1 MKKILG
7 MAGLLIAAVIFAY
20 TFRLKTVGYLDT
32 SVMAVT
38 DRQMTGTLK
47 AGISDHEDRRIVTLQ
62 KYQAAEPL
70 YSRGNRYYLGQEKT
84 QLDISYPFYVN
95 SGTSLY
101 FMTDQTKLITSDF
114 AAFDS
119 YNGLFLSDGKAYT
132 SLDGSSDMMELADE
146 EEYIMTSIGG
156 GIYQNLQPMKVTS
169 DSKENDYRLNSF
181 LYLDDNMIRAY
192 CYEDDALVYM
202 ENPVSVSSRVSIGSL
217 NMSYSE
223 FLGYLKTAAGN
234 SDFSTGI
241 DMERQD
247 QPNTDLNEERSHEEG
262 QRQTADPKVQEAL
275 PADVAEAANG
285 TSGAVGGEVAAP
297 ANDEKGLSP
306 ENSKNGDGIL
316 DSGDS
321 DQKGSTSGEGDEGS
335 GGSRGDIGGG
345 GDSGGSGGGSNG
357 GGSDRNDG
365 SSSGSSDSGSG
376 AANGSDNGNGS
387 GDGNQDGGNHDGNTS
402 GGNGSNGSQNSGN
415 GSGQGQGTGGEKPN
429 NPDDKV
435 FHEPKVTMDAP
446 EMGVYYLKS
455 SIHIDD
461 PDGRLV
467 RVIIRAYLNGKQG
480 GRKNLKSDADFKIQ
494 NLRPGE
500 TYEIKGEMV
509 YRNELGVKVTKPF
522 MENIEVKTKDLDT
535 LAPLTLNFEDADTY
549 ATQSISIKNMAL
561 TGPKA
566 KDDSDEV
573 LITYANRVKVVVKGY
588 EDQDGNLGSTLVRKL
603 RQGEKVDW
611 TSGEDFKSN
620 GSYDYRVDV
629 QDRFGNSLQLTAD
642 SRTEG
647 HTRTCKIAPKA
658 AMSEMDNQVGSQ
670 TVGIQLTNTDKVS
683 MTNLRLKIIDLEGKV
698 LPAFAGSDSYYY
710 PLDASASGLQQV
722 DITMLPTGINIVAVV
737 EADFDLGDK
746 PQANLLTKRE
756 IGRISLYTAPI
767 SRLGSVYTN
776 ITTADVTASSVNMT
790 FTIDQDKTLEGLL
803 ELMTQAR
810 VLISAPDGT
819 IVYNSM
825 ADAGTKVSGVSQSS
839 ELTSG
844 KISVGLASNYLFDKE
859 RLSGDGWTKEN
870 DDSFIIQ
877 RSNSVSSIPQVK
889 ISQPSGKI
897 CDNPWEALK
906 SGGRVTLSFP
916 RKSDQFAAG
925 SFQSMTQYQIT
936 VQAVATQAGISHSV
950 GYAGNISSFKTL
962 RQAPEFEYSDAFT
975 IADQYSIY
983 GFRINDPDGT
993 IPGGQVQ
1000 MRISTNGSV
1009 VMARNLA
1016 TNTPEPE
1023 DLVISD
1029 LRQGNTYL
1037 ITFMT
1042 TLYNE
1047 GYDSST
1053 QGEKTF
1059 SQQFQFTVGEEASG
1073 TIQLNG
1079 LNNNM
1084 LSKIQVSMAG
1094 NNGAL
1099 IDYKYQVQV
1108 YGAAGVDTSN
1118 TKVLQSLLETWDSD
1132 KLPMNMDGFT
1142 KEYEYQCEKNW
1153 KYIMRLVVNVRGY
1166 QVILDDVSFTTEG
1179 EIIAI
1184 TTWKDYT
1191 DSNGKKVDGLCSAMN
1206 KNKTGKF
1213 VVTQDMVKDSN
1224 DWVGS
1229 TVDPFNG
1236 TLDFQGHTMTTEVV
1250 NADGSKT
1257 YYGKPM
1263 FSALGSEGV
1272 VENIVY
1278 DWTWDNS
1285 IYDSYSSFYRWTSLV
1300 QWNWGTIRNVKIN
1313 VNMRGRQYVS
1323 ELGGIVFTNYASGVI
1338 ENFVVSLQN
1347 EYYVTKSS
1355 GPICYSNYGQI
1366 RNGYVYSGGTGGTN
1380 GITAGSGIYGGN
1392 SSSSRAHVGAIGYN
1406 YASGLVEDVFS
1417 LINISIETGTDM
1429 FYVGGVAGYNGGI
1442 VRNSFW
1448 VGDIYSY
1455 GYDENQKQ
1463 TVSTI
1468 YRTGGGIVGTKSGS
1482 AVVENLYNISL
1493 QPDPIDYGMDVSLT
1507 KRTRNYASTETIS
1520 RLWDFVW
1527 YESMF
1532 NSSAN
1537 FDVREQLDAGYY
1549 PKLLMSDVMGGVQDD
1564 VKLPPS
1570 SGVNIPT
1577 YISNVVKEQ
1586 GADWAVVDLYF
1597 NNPHLQEIRKLYIEN
1612 LTAEILEQHSESS
1625 FYVVKVKL
1633 TDPKVFRSSYRLTNF
1648 DYRITETSDSTSLGN
1663 PSEAAVI
1670 NVKMYKQIIEPEDWA
1685 QIGLD
1690 PASNYQLEADLD
1702 LSDVLTDQLV
1712 VKGSF
1717 TGELDGNGYT
1727 ISNLSP
1733 SGNSAYIFEKV
1744 SGGTIKDLNV
1754 ENLELVVNDSQQ
1766 AKVGALYG
1774 GFIGTAENG
1783 TTLDHIRLANVTMNG
1798 MPGAA
1803 GSLVGQASNTSVTS
1817 CRAEQVVLT
1826 TASYTGSSLKT
1837 GGLLGSVLDTSVSNC
1852 YVSSLNLTA
1861 AQGFA
1866 STGIGGLIGSTS
1878 GSGTVSKVYAHG
1890 NMKVSFTSV
1899 GGVIGR
1905 SETDVTNAW
1914 SMVDINSNMGQ
1925 LGGIVGVM
1933 GSGILQNTLAIGDLA
1948 TGNTSNLGRIYGG
1961 TASGSAQITLTNG
1974 VAFDG
1979 QLYGNTTSSVLK
1991 GTNATVLVTAEE
2003 LETEVPY
2010 RDQARLGT
2018 GFDITGEAGGYPV
2031 TSGYMPMLMDSDGG
2045 VLADQTPVLRKD
2057 GRLKITNVNL
2067 ADNQQG
2073 SYTLLVNAAT
2083 GDSSFRLKGVECD
2096 AFELNGSSGVQD
2108 DGKDG
2113 IVGQKWVI
2121 RYSDVTLKQYLS
2133 TYAVTVVF
2141 ENTEGVEQRLSYQ
2154 LTGNYYRRISN
2165 ANDWVSVMSQ
2175 YGQNF
2180 ENFEITN
2187 NIDLSQVKQSVIE
2200 EQNLVNLKINSLR
2213 SSSGA
2218 NYTVK
2223 GLHYNAVVQS
2233 EAMIASLSGTME
2245 NITFEDISIS
2255 NRSKALGGNNVGLI
2269 GQNNGTIQNTV
2280 FKKIVVDGYSAQ
2292 NVGCV
2297 GKNNGVIDQVT
2308 VQDVKITSDQNGAQ
2322 YVGGMV
2328 GYNTGT
2334 VTHITAEGTEHGTT
2348 YRAHYNGN
2356 TTPHM
2361 ADYSYAVVGKNYT
2374 GGVIGYST
2382 SGYSDIALKAAY
2394 VKGNKHVGGI
2404 CSWIEAVVAENLTVG
2419 DPEDMTKAVRIEGSD
2434 QYVGGIIGKSA
2445 GSAGEGVYSTI
2456 KNAKLYNA
2464 FVIGKAYT
2472 GGILGGTGKW
2482 YMRSYDSMVVH
2493 ATINGSE
2500 YVGGIVGNYN
2510 YNYRNYVED
2519 CRIKGTSNIG
2529 GIQGQSGAIGEGIRV
2544 MGCNIEG
2551 SGDSVGGIVG
2561 NHGNDSIRSALVAD
2575 CVVKGNQY
2583 VGGAAG
2589 DSKNPIYAVSVWN
2602 TKVSGQSM
2610 VGGLAGRAIGYDY
2623 YRCSIDAEVSA
2634 DLNKAGGAFGEILG
2648 FNGTDTNASRQRTT
2662 AYNLVIGGTVSAG
2675 SMAGGFAGAYSITP
2689 ALLDMNGN
2697 VKNSGTPKL
2706 ESNQYYRITLMNQV
2720 SCTSDAQSDQDT
2732 CSVWAYF
2739 TPINSVSNLVPGQ
2752 EGYTSAIRLN
2762 GIEKKDGGNDE
2773 GGAVWS
2779 GVKVIAKSSGN
2790 EIYSLKTYL
2799 SNDFQSWSDVES
2811 DSGKYKKNVVAD
2823 IADLKTEAFW
2833 KNNQSM
2839 NNSNYMIT
2847 GKVSGKY
2854 SADVVTAGKA
2864 PLFHNNWY
2872 IVQSERGADGLPML
2886 DKDGKPTGNYKT
2898 ILAFLDGN
2906 GTYTAIEGGN
2916 YVTRSLPVFEFP
2928 KAGDTDWKGT
2938 GTTTLTA
2945 GENLMVYASD
2955 VASLNLEVADEV
2967 VEASA
2972 GAVAQSGTDELVQAD
2987 TDPILLTVSD
2997 SQGVIFAAP
3006 VTQKVYTIPYD
3017 FSTTLTAELTQG
3029 DVVQEYEISARN
3041 LVHTVMNYDGDYYYM
3056 TGSGIRSSAW
3066 ADDTTASK
3074 AKTTASGAADKSG
3087 NAAKTAV
3094 SGAAGNSASAD
3105 QEEAVV
3111 QGLCEGQ
3118 FLNMWAGKA
3127 LDVNGDVWN
3136 LTSRTVEARS
3146 VVDRDAMAAKA
3157 EAVLNVAGGQA
3168 VAAFSMDDAAGLD
3181 GTDSANGTQDMV
3193 DAMKQLADT
3202 ESQPLYQFQYGDTTL
3217 EVYGKDTIS
3226 VKGGEE
3232 NTLDSLI
3239 YVKNGYLYPVDN
3251 ELDAVTGA
3259 ILADAY
3265 GDNRYLSVLTG
3276 EGVIQDLGNDLT
3288 LPDGFKN
3295 CSIAELADNL
3305 ASDSRVA
3312 IGRYKNGTAFAFDYI
3327 TGKTIDLYEDEYDTG
3342 NDVGIFDYA
3351 KDWIVSKAGSWFGLN
3366 NSGYKGAQNMIAQYQ
3381 QGGSN
3386 GILGQLRQI
3395 ERTITTWK
3403 DGADTTGNADSKDG
3417 TASGVDNAEGTD
3429 GSGLTGDA
3437 DQNSDSAQ
3445 TGGSEQN
3452 RGSDQNGALDQN
3464 SGSDQSKT
3472 ADQASDQKDNTD
3484 LADDSDTTTVDGS
3497 QNSLG
3502 AASEKK
3508 ASEKKASEKA
3518 DADAEKAD
3526 AQEKDSKNAGN
3537 QEQSGD
3543 KAQTGVQPDS
3553 EKSDAGQTSG
3563 DSQSNQAS
3571 GADQTAKD
3579 GQQAQEISQSEKD
3592 QKTGA
3597 GDKTASDEKS
3607 ETGDPTAAG
3616 KKSETSDPAVTGEK
3630 SEAGDPAA
3638 AGQRAEAGDQAVSGQ
3653 TDADKT
3659 TSAGETTETAADGTK
3674 VQQSQAKAKDQLV
3687 TIYNADTKSYE
3698 VYDVEDFLSGPKSE
3712 IATISE
3718 KVKELT
3724 KQGLI
3729 NNAADLKAEDTITD
3743 TNRYG
3748 IWIYCGIAA
3757 AILLLLGYLADRK
3770 RRQWK

>member
-114 AAFDS
+114 AVFDS
-119 YNGLFLSDGKAYT
+119 YHGLFLSDGKAYT

-181 LYLDDNMIRAY
+181 LYLDDNVIRAY
-192 CYEDDALVYM
+192 SYEDDALVYM

-241 DMERQD
+241 DMDRQD
-247 QPNTDLNEERSHEEG
+247 QPNADLNEERSHEEG

-285 TSGAVGGEVAAP
+285 TSGAAGGEVAAA
-297 ANDEKGLSP
+297 ANDEEGLTP
-306 ENSKNGDGIL
+306 ENSGNGDGIL

-321 DQKGSTSGEGDEGS
+321 DQKGSTNGEGDEGS
-335 GGSRGDIGGG
+335 GGSGGDIGGG

-376 AANGSDNGNGS
+376 AANGSDDGNGS
-387 GDGNQDGGNHDGNTS
+387 GDGNQDGGNHDDNTN

-455 SIHIDD
+455 SLHIDD

-467 RVIIRAYLNGKQG
+467 RVVIRAYLNGKQG

-522 MENIEVKTKDLDT
+522 MENVEVKTKDLDT

-549 ATQSISIKNMAL
+549 ATQSISVKNMTL

-566 KDDSDEV
+566 QTESEEV
-573 LITYANRVKVVVKGY
+573 LLPYATRVKIIVKGY
-588 EDQDGNLGSTLVRKL
+588 EDEDENLGSTLVRKM

-683 MTNLRLKIIDLEGKV
+683 MTNLRLKITDLEGKV

-767 SRLGSVYTN
+767 SRLGSVYAN

-790 FTIDQDKTLEGLL
+790 FTIDQGKTLEGLL

-825 ADAGTKVSGVSQSS
+825 ADAGTKLSGVSQSS

-844 KISVGLASNYLFDKE
+844 KISIGLASNYLFDKE

-877 RSNSVSSIPQVK
+877 RANSVSSIPQVK

-906 SGGRVTLSFP
+906 SGGKVTLSFP

-936 VQAVATQAGISHSV
+936 VQAVATQAEISHSV

-1016 TNTPEPE
+1016 TNTAEPE

-1079 LNNNM
+1079 LNNKM

-1094 NNGAL
+1094 KNGAL

-1118 TKVLQSLLETWDSD
+1118 TKVLQNLRETWDFD

-1142 KEYEYQCEKNW
+1142 KEYEYQCNKNW

-1224 DWVGS
+1224 DWAGS
-1229 TVDPFNG
+1229 IVDPFNG

-1257 YYGKPM
+1257 YYGRPM

-1272 VENIVY
+1272 VENIVC

-1285 IYDSYSSFYRWTSLV
+1285 IYDSYSSFYRWASLV

-1347 EYYVTKSS
+1347 EFYVTQNS
-1355 GPICYSNYGQI
+1355 GPICYANYGQI

-1392 SSSSRAHVGAIGYN
+1392 SSSGRAYVGAVGN
-1406 YASGLVEDVFS
+1406 NNTSGLVEDVFS
-1417 LINISIETGTDM
+1417 LINISIETGNYM
-1429 FYVGGVAGYNGGI
+1429 SYVGGVVGCNYGI

-1463 TVSTI
+1463 TVSTL
-1468 YRTGGGIVGTKSGS
+1468 YRTGGGIVGEKSGS
-1482 AVVENLYNISL
+1482 ATVENLYNISL

-1670 NVKMYKQIIEPEDWA
+1670 NVKMYRQITEPEDWA

-1690 PASNYQLEADLD
+1690 PASNYQLEADID
-1702 LSDVLTDQLV
+1702 LSKVPTDQLV

-1733 SGNSAYIFEKV
+1733 SGNSAYIFEKI

-1766 AKVGALYG
+1766 AKVGALCG
-1774 GFIGTAENG
+1774 GFIGTAENR

-1803 GSLVGQASNTSVTS
+1803 GSLVGQASNTSVTN

-1866 STGIGGLIGSTS
+1866 STGIGGLIGSIS

-1914 SMVDINSNMGQ
+1914 SMMDINSNMGQ

-1974 VAFDG
+1974 VAFSG
-1979 QLYGNTTSSVLK
+1979 QLYGNTTSDVLK
-1991 GTNATVLVTAEE
+1991 GTNATALVTTEE

-2045 VLADQTPVLRKD
+2045 VLVDQAPVLRKD

-2067 ADNQQG
+2067 AANQQG
-2073 SYTLLVNAAT
+2073 SYTLIVNAAT

-2165 ANDWVSVMSQ
+2165 ANEWVSVMHE

-2187 NIDLSQVKQSVIE
+2187 DIDLSKVSQSVIE
-2200 EQNLVNLKINSLR
+2200 DQNLVNLKINSLR

-2223 GLHYNAVVQS
+2223 GLHYNAVAQS

-2297 GKNNGVIDQVT
+2297 GQNNGVIDQVT
-2308 VQDVKITSDQNGAQ
+2308 VQDVEITSDQNGAQ

-2334 VTHITAEGTEHGTT
+2334 VTHITAEGTKNGTT

-2356 TTPHM
+2356 TTPLM
-2361 ADYSYAVVGKNYT
+2361 ADYSYAVVGKNFT

-2394 VKGNKHVGGI
+2394 VKGNKAVGGI
-2404 CSWIEAVVAENLTVG
+2404 CSWIDAVVAENLTVG
-2419 DPEDMTKAVRIEGSD
+2419 DPEDKTKAVRIEGSAE
-2434 QYVGGIIGKSA
+2434 YVGGIIGQSA

-2456 KNAKLYNA
+2456 RNAKLYNA
-2464 FVIGKAYT
+2464 FVIGKSYT

-2482 YMRSYDSMVVH
+2482 YMRSYDSMAVH
-2493 ATINGSE
+2493 ATVSGSD

-2529 GIQGQSGAIGEGIRV
+2529 GIQGQSGAIGEGTRV
-2544 MGCNIEG
+2544 MGCTIEG

-2561 NHGNDSIRSALVAD
+2561 SHTNDSIRSALVAN

-2589 DSKNPIYAVSVWN
+2589 NSKNSIYGVSVWN

-2634 DLNKAGGAFGEILG
+2634 ELNKAGGAFGELLG
-2648 FNGTDTNASRQRTT
+2648 FNGTETTASRQRTT

-2720 SCTSDAQSDQDT
+2720 SCTSDVQSDQDT

-2739 TPINSVSNLVPGQ
+2739 TPVNSVSNLVPGQ

-2762 GIEKKDGGNDE
+2762 GIEKKDGSNNE

-2779 GVKVIAKSSGN
+2779 GVKVTAKSSGK
-2790 EIYSLKTYL
+2790 EIYLLKTYL

-2811 DSGKYKKNVVAD
+2811 DSGKYKKNVVVD
-2823 IADLKTEAFW
+2823 IEDLKTEAFW
-2833 KNNQSM
+2833 NNNQIM
-2839 NNSNYMIT
+2839 TNSDYMIT

-2854 SADVVTAGKA
+2854 SDDVVTAGKA

-2872 IVQSERGADGLPML
+2872 IVQSERGADGLPIL

-2916 YVTRSLPVFEFP
+2916 YETRSLPVFKFP
-2928 KAGDTDWKGT
+2928 ETGDTNWKGT

-2967 VEASA
+2967 VEAAA
-2972 GAVAQSGTDELVQAD
+2972 GAAAQSGTDELMQAD
-2987 TDPILLTVSD
+2987 ADPILLTVSD

-3074 AKTTASGAADKSG
+3074 AKA
-3087 NAAKTAV
+3087 AV

-3105 QEEAVV
+3105 QEETVV

-3127 LDVNGDVWN
+3127 LDVNGDVWD
-3136 LTSRTVEARS
+3136 LATRTVEEHSA
-3146 VVDRDAMAAKA
+3146 VDRDAMAAKA
-3157 EAVLNVAGGQA
+3157 EAVINVANGQA
-3168 VAAFSMDDAAGLD
+3168 VAAYSMDDAAGLD
-3181 GTDSANGTQDMV
+3181 GTGNADGTQNIIQ
-3193 DAMKQLADT
+3193 AMTQLAEV
-3202 ESQPLYQFQYGDTTL
+3202 ESQPLFQFQYGDTTL

-3226 VKGGEE
+3226 VKNGES
-3232 NTLDSLI
+3232 NTLDSFI

-3251 ELDAVTGA
+3251 ELDTVTGA
-3259 ILADAY
+3259 VLADAY
-3265 GDNRYLSVLTG
+3265 GDNRYLSVLTS

-3381 QGGSN
+3381 KGGSD
-3386 GILGQLRQI
+3386 GILGQLRQM

-3403 DGADTTGNADSKDG
+3403 DGSDTTGTADGKDG
-3417 TASGVDNAEGTD
+3417 TASGVDNTEGTD
-3429 GSGLTGDA
+3429 GTGMTGDA
-3437 DQNSDSAQ
+3437 
-3445 TGGSEQN
+3445 EQN
-3452 RGSDQNGALDQN
+3452 GGL
-3464 SGSDQSKT
+3464 DQSKA
-3472 ADQASDQKDNTD
+3472 ADQVSDQKDGTD
-3484 LADDSDTTTVDGS
+3484 LTDGTDTTAMD
-3497 QNSLG
+3497 
-3502 AASEKK
+3502 
-3508 ASEKKASEKA
+3508 
-3518 DADAEKAD
+3518 
-3526 AQEKDSKNAGN
+3526 
-3537 QEQSGD
+3537 
-3543 KAQTGVQPDS
+3543 
-3553 EKSDAGQTSG
+3553 G
-3563 DSQSNQAS
+3563 DSNLSDN
-3571 GADQTAKD
+3571 ADQKSNSDSTTA
-3579 GQQAQEISQSEKD
+3579 EKD
-3592 QKTGA
+3592 QKDIAEKTDTAANSETEKNTAETLEAEKTEESQAEISETAEAGGEERQDDGQNSENGSKDETNQNVKADQQLEISQGSTSQKTGNNDQVA
-3597 GDKTASDEKS
+3597 TDQKS
-3607 ETGDPTAAG
+3607 ESGNQTDTGQKVESGDQ
-3616 KKSETSDPAVTGEK
+3616 AVTGEK
-3630 SEAGDPAA
+3630 SESGDQAA
-3638 AGQRAEAGDQAVSGQ
+3638 AGQKAESGEQSVAGDEA
-3653 TDADKT
+3653 
-3659 TSAGETTETAADGTK
+3659 AADGTET
-3674 VQQSQAKAKDQLV
+3674 QQSQAKAKDQLV

-3698 VYDVEDFLSGPKSE
+3698 VYDVEDFLSNPKSE
-3712 IATISE
+3712 IATVSE

-3729 NNAADLKAEDTITD
+3729 NNTTDLKAEDILTD

>member
-1 MKKILG
+1 M
-7 MAGLLIAAVIFAY
+7 
-20 TFRLKTVGYLDT
+20 
-32 SVMAVT
+32 
-38 DRQMTGTLK
+38 
-47 AGISDHEDRRIVTLQ
+47 
-62 KYQAAEPL
+62 
-70 YSRGNRYYLGQEKT
+70 
-84 QLDISYPFYVN
+84 
-95 SGTSLY
+95 
-101 FMTDQTKLITSDF
+101 
-114 AAFDS
+114 
-119 YNGLFLSDGKAYT
+119 
-132 SLDGSSDMMELADE
+132 
-146 EEYIMTSIGG
+146 
-156 GIYQNLQPMKVTS
+156 
-169 DSKENDYRLNSF
+169 
-181 LYLDDNMIRAY
+181 
-192 CYEDDALVYM
+192 
-202 ENPVSVSSRVSIGSL
+202 
-217 NMSYSE
+217 
-223 FLGYLKTAAGN
+223 
-234 SDFSTGI
+234 
-241 DMERQD
+241 
-247 QPNTDLNEERSHEEG
+247 
-262 QRQTADPKVQEAL
+262 
-275 PADVAEAANG
+275 
-285 TSGAVGGEVAAP
+285 
-297 ANDEKGLSP
+297 
-306 ENSKNGDGIL
+306 
-316 DSGDS
+316 
-321 DQKGSTSGEGDEGS
+321 
-335 GGSRGDIGGG
+335 
-345 GDSGGSGGGSNG
+345 
-357 GGSDRNDG
+357 
-365 SSSGSSDSGSG
+365 
-376 AANGSDNGNGS
+376 
-387 GDGNQDGGNHDGNTS
+387 
-402 GGNGSNGSQNSGN
+402 
-415 GSGQGQGTGGEKPN
+415 N
-429 NPDDKV
+429 N
-435 FHEPKVTMDAP
+435 
-446 EMGVYYLKS
+446 
-455 SIHIDD
+455 
-461 PDGRLV
+461 
-467 RVIIRAYLNGKQG
+467 
-480 GRKNLKSDADFKIQ
+480 
-494 NLRPGE
+494 
-500 TYEIKGEMV
+500 
-509 YRNELGVKVTKPF
+509 
-522 MENIEVKTKDLDT
+522 
-535 LAPLTLNFEDADTY
+535 
-549 ATQSISIKNMAL
+549 
-561 TGPKA
+561 
-566 KDDSDEV
+566 
-573 LITYANRVKVVVKGY
+573 
-588 EDQDGNLGSTLVRKL
+588 
-603 RQGEKVDW
+603 
-611 TSGEDFKSN
+611 
-620 GSYDYRVDV
+620 
-629 QDRFGNSLQLTAD
+629 
-642 SRTEG
+642 
-647 HTRTCKIAPKA
+647 
-658 AMSEMDNQVGSQ
+658 
-670 TVGIQLTNTDKVS
+670 
-683 MTNLRLKIIDLEGKV
+683 
-698 LPAFAGSDSYYY
+698 
-710 PLDASASGLQQV
+710 
-722 DITMLPTGINIVAVV
+722 
-737 EADFDLGDK
+737 
-746 PQANLLTKRE
+746 
-756 IGRISLYTAPI
+756 
-767 SRLGSVYTN
+767 
-776 ITTADVTASSVNMT
+776 
-790 FTIDQDKTLEGLL
+790 
-803 ELMTQAR
+803 
-810 VLISAPDGT
+810 
-819 IVYNSM
+819 
-825 ADAGTKVSGVSQSS
+825 
-839 ELTSG
+839 
-844 KISVGLASNYLFDKE
+844 
-859 RLSGDGWTKEN
+859 
-870 DDSFIIQ
+870 
-877 RSNSVSSIPQVK
+877 
-889 ISQPSGKI
+889 
-897 CDNPWEALK
+897 
-906 SGGRVTLSFP
+906 
-916 RKSDQFAAG
+916 
-925 SFQSMTQYQIT
+925 
-936 VQAVATQAGISHSV
+936 
-950 GYAGNISSFKTL
+950 
-962 RQAPEFEYSDAFT
+962 
-975 IADQYSIY
+975 
-983 GFRINDPDGT
+983 
-993 IPGGQVQ
+993 
-1000 MRISTNGSV
+1000 
-1009 VMARNLA
+1009 
-1016 TNTPEPE
+1016 
-1023 DLVISD
+1023 
-1029 LRQGNTYL
+1029 
-1037 ITFMT
+1037 
-1042 TLYNE
+1042 
-1047 GYDSST
+1047 
-1053 QGEKTF
+1053 
-1059 SQQFQFTVGEEASG
+1059 
-1073 TIQLNG
+1073 
-1079 LNNNM
+1079 
-1084 LSKIQVSMAG
+1084 
-1094 NNGAL
+1094 
-1099 IDYKYQVQV
+1099 
-1108 YGAAGVDTSN
+1108 
-1118 TKVLQSLLETWDSD
+1118 
-1132 KLPMNMDGFT
+1132 
-1142 KEYEYQCEKNW
+1142 
-1153 KYIMRLVVNVRGY
+1153 
-1166 QVILDDVSFTTEG
+1166 
-1179 EIIAI
+1179 
-1184 TTWKDYT
+1184 
-1191 DSNGKKVDGLCSAMN
+1191 
-1206 KNKTGKF
+1206 NKTGKF

-1250 NADGSKT
+1250 NADGSKN
-1257 YYGKPM
+1257 YYAKPM

-1285 IYDSYSSFYRWTSLV
+1285 VYNSYNDFFRWSSIA
-1300 QWNWGTIRNVKIN
+1300 QWNWGTIRNVKVNI
-1313 VNMRGRQYVS
+1313 NMRGRQYV
-1323 ELGGIVFTNYASGVI
+1323 EVVGGIVYTNYASGII
-1338 ENFVVSLQN
+1338 ENFVVSLNNEFYITNNSGLICSQN
-1347 EYYVTKSS
+1347 AGIV
-1355 GPICYSNYGQI
+1355 

-1392 SSSSRAHVGAIGYN
+1392 SSSSRAYVGAVGN
-1406 YASGLVEDVFS
+1406 NDTGGLVENVFS
-1417 LINISIETGTDM
+1417 LINISIETGGYM
-1429 FYVGGVAGYNGGI
+1429 ERVGGVAGYNSGI

-1463 TVSTI
+1463 TVSTL

-1482 AVVENLYNISL
+1482 ATVENLYNISL

-1507 KRTRNYASTETIS
+1507 KRARNYAATETIS

-1537 FDVREQLDAGYY
+1537 FDVQEQLDAGYY

-1670 NVKMYKQIIEPEDWA
+1670 NVKMYRQITEPEDWA

-1690 PASNYQLEADLD
+1690 PVSNYQLEADID
-1702 LSDVLTDQLV
+1702 LSKVPTDQLV

-1766 AKVGALYG
+1766 AKVGALCG

-1803 GSLVGQASNTSVTS
+1803 GSLVGQASNTSVTN

-1991 GTNATVLVTAEE
+1991 GTNATALVTAEE

-2031 TSGYMPMLMDSDGG
+2031 TSGYMPMLMDSNGG

-2096 AFELNGSSGVQD
+2096 AFELNGSSGVQA

-2165 ANDWVSVMSQ
+2165 ADEWVSVMSE

-2213 SSSGA
+2213 SSSGSGVG
-2218 NYTVK
+2218 YTVK
-2223 GLHYNAVVQS
+2223 GLHYNAVAQS

-2297 GKNNGVIDQVT
+2297 GQNNGVIDQVT
-2308 VQDVKITSDQNGAQ
+2308 VQDVEITSDQNGAQ

-2334 VTHITAEGTEHGTT
+2334 VTHITAEGTKNGTT

-2356 TTPHM
+2356 TTPLM
-2361 ADYSYAVVGKNYT
+2361 ADYSYAVVGKNFT

-2404 CSWIEAVVAENLTVG
+2404 CSWIDAVIAENLTVG
-2419 DPEDMTKAVRIEGSD
+2419 DPEDRTKAVRIEGSD

-2500 YVGGIVGNYN
+2500 YVGGIAGNYN
-2510 YNYRNYVED
+2510 FNYRNYVED
-2519 CRIKGTSNIG
+2519 CRIKGTSKIG
-2529 GIQGQSGAIGEGIRV
+2529 GIQGESGAIGEGIRV
-2544 MGCNIEG
+2544 MGCTIEG
-2551 SGDSVGGIVG
+2551 SGDSVGGIIG
-2561 NHGNDSIRSALVAD
+2561 NHTNDSIRSALVAN

-2589 DSKNPIYAVSVWN
+2589 NSKNPIYAVSVWN

-2610 VGGLAGRAIGYDY
+2610 VGGLVGRAIGYDY

-2634 DLNKAGGAFGEILG
+2634 ELNKAGGAFGEILG
-2648 FNGTDTNASRQRTT
+2648 FNGTETNASKQRTT
-2662 AYNLVIGGTVSAG
+2662 VYNLVIGGTVSAG

-2720 SCTSDAQSDQDT
+2720 SCTSDVQSDQDT

-2739 TPINSVSNLVPGQ
+2739 TPVNSVSNLVPGQ

-2762 GIEKKDGGNDE
+2762 GIEKKDGSNNE

-2779 GVKVIAKSSGN
+2779 GVKVTAKSSGK
-2790 EIYSLKTYL
+2790 EIYPLKTYL
-2799 SNDFQSWSDVES
+2799 SNDFQSWSDVKS
-2811 DSGKYKKNVVAD
+2811 DSGKYKKNVVVD
-2823 IADLKTEAFW
+2823 IKDLKTEAFW
-2833 KNNQSM
+2833 NNNQIM

-2854 SADVVTAGKA
+2854 SDDVVTAGKA

-2872 IVQSERGADGLPML
+2872 IVQSERGADGLPIL

-2928 KAGDTDWKGT
+2928 KTGDTDWKGT

-2967 VEASA
+2967 VEAAA
-2972 GAVAQSGTDELVQAD
+2972 GAAAQNGTDELVQAD
-2987 TDPILLTVSD
+2987 ADPILLTVSD

-3074 AKTTASGAADKSG
+3074 AKA
-3087 NAAKTAV
+3087 AV

-3105 QEEAVV
+3105 QEETVV

-3127 LDVNGDVWN
+3127 LDVNGDVWD
-3136 LTSRTVEARS
+3136 LATRTVEEHS
-3146 VVDRDAMAAKA
+3146 SVDRDAMAAKA
-3157 EAVLNVAGGQA
+3157 EAVMNASVSTL
-3168 VAAFSMDDAAGLD
+3168 SMDGAED
-3181 GTDSANGTQDMV
+3181 GANGVQSV
-3193 DAMKQLADT
+3193 IEAMAQLADT
-3202 ESQPLYQFQYGDTTL
+3202 ESQPLYQFQYGDITL

-3226 VKGGEE
+3226 VRGDEE
-3232 NTLDSLI
+3232 NTLDSLV

-3251 ELDAVTGA
+3251 ELDTVTGA
-3259 ILADAY
+3259 VLADAY
-3265 GDNRYLSVLTG
+3265 GDNRYLSVLTS

-3305 ASDSRVA
+3305 ESDSRVA
-3312 IGRYKNGTAFAFDYI
+3312 IGRYKNGTAFAFDYM
-3327 TGKTIDLYEDEYDTG
+3327 TGKIIDLYEDEYDTG

-3351 KDWIVSKAGSWFGLN
+3351 KDWIVSKTGSWFGLN
-3366 NSGYKGAQNMIAQYQ
+3366 NSGYKGAQDMIAQYQ
-3381 QGGSN
+3381 KGGSD
-3386 GILGQLRQI
+3386 GILGQLRQM

-3403 DGADTTGNADSKDG
+3403 DGSDTTGTADGKDG
-3417 TASGVDNAEGTD
+3417 TASGVDNTEGTD
-3429 GSGLTGDA
+3429 GTGMTGDA
-3437 DQNSDSAQ
+3437 
-3445 TGGSEQN
+3445 EQN
-3452 RGSDQNGALDQN
+3452 GGL
-3464 SGSDQSKT
+3464 DQSKA
-3472 ADQASDQKDNTD
+3472 ADQVSDQKDGTD
-3484 LADDSDTTTVDGS
+3484 LTDGTDTTAMD
-3497 QNSLG
+3497 
-3502 AASEKK
+3502 
-3508 ASEKKASEKA
+3508 
-3518 DADAEKAD
+3518 
-3526 AQEKDSKNAGN
+3526 
-3537 QEQSGD
+3537 
-3543 KAQTGVQPDS
+3543 
-3553 EKSDAGQTSG
+3553 G
-3563 DSQSNQAS
+3563 DSNLSDN
-3571 GADQTAKD
+3571 ADQKSNSDSTTA
-3579 GQQAQEISQSEKD
+3579 EKD
-3592 QKTGA
+3592 QKDIAEKTDTAANSETEKNTAETLEAEKTEESQAEISETAEAGGEERQDDGQNSENGSKDETNQNVKADQQLEISQGSTSQKTGNNDQVA
-3597 GDKTASDEKS
+3597 TDQKS
-3607 ETGDPTAAG
+3607 ESGNQTDTGQKVESGDQ
-3616 KKSETSDPAVTGEK
+3616 AVTGEK
-3630 SEAGDPAA
+3630 SESGDQAA
-3638 AGQRAEAGDQAVSGQ
+3638 AGQKAESGEQSVAGDEA
-3653 TDADKT
+3653 
-3659 TSAGETTETAADGTK
+3659 AADGTET
-3674 VQQSQAKAKDQLV
+3674 QQSQAKAKDQLV

-3698 VYDVEDFLSGPKSE
+3698 VYDVEDFLSNPKSE
-3712 IATISE
+3712 IATVSE

-3729 NNAADLKAEDTITD
+3729 NNTTDLKAEDTLTD

>member
-119 YNGLFLSDGKAYT
+119 YHGLFLSDGRAYT

-181 LYLDDNMIRAY
+181 LYLDDNVIRAY
-192 CYEDDALVYM
+192 SYEDDALVYM

-241 DMERQD
+241 DMDRQD
-247 QPNTDLNEERSHEEG
+247 QPNADLNEERSHEEG

-285 TSGAVGGEVAAP
+285 TSGAAGGEVAAA
-297 ANDEKGLSP
+297 ANDEEGLSP
-306 ENSKNGDGIL
+306 ENSGNGDGIL

-321 DQKGSTSGEGDEGS
+321 DQKGSTNGEGDEGS
-335 GGSRGDIGGG
+335 GGSGGDIGGG

-376 AANGSDNGNGS
+376 AANGSDDGNGS

-415 GSGQGQGTGGEKPN
+415 GSGQGQGNGGEKPN
-429 NPDDKV
+429 PDDKT
-435 FHEPKVTMDAP
+435 FHEPKVTMTAP

-455 SIHIDD
+455 SLHIDD

-480 GRKNLKSDADFKIQ
+480 GRKNLKSDTDFKIQ

-522 MENIEVKTKDLDT
+522 MENIEVKTKDLET

-549 ATQSISIKNMAL
+549 ATQSISVKNMTL

-588 EDQDGNLGSTLVRKL
+588 EDQDENLGSTLVRKL
-603 RQGEKVDW
+603 RQGEKVSW

-620 GSYDYRVDV
+620 SSYDYRIDV

-683 MTNLRLKIIDLEGKV
+683 MTNLRLKITDLEGKV
-698 LPAFAGSDSYYY
+698 LPAFADSYYY
-710 PLDASASGLQQV
+710 SLDASTSGLQQV
-722 DITMLPTGINIVAVV
+722 NITMLPTGINIVAVV

-767 SRLGSVYTN
+767 SRLGSVYAN

-825 ADAGTKVSGVSQSS
+825 ADAGTKLSGVSQSS

-859 RLSGDGWTKEN
+859 RLSGDRWTKEN

-906 SGGRVTLSFP
+906 SGGKVTLSFP

-1016 TNTPEPE
+1016 TNTAEPE

-1079 LNNNM
+1079 LNSNM

-1094 NNGAL
+1094 KNGAL

-1118 TKVLQSLLETWDSD
+1118 IKVLQNLLETWDSD
-1132 KLPMNMDGFT
+1132 KLPMNMDGFS
-1142 KEYEYQCEKNW
+1142 KEYKYQCKKNW
-1153 KYIMRLVVNVRGY
+1153 KYIMRLVVNVRSY

-1206 KNKTGKF
+1206 NNKTGKF

-1257 YYGKPM
+1257 YYAKPM

-1285 IYDSYSSFYRWTSLV
+1285 VYNSYNDFFRWSSIA
-1300 QWNWGTIRNVKIN
+1300 QWNWGTIRNVKVNI
-1313 VNMRGRQYVS
+1313 NMRGRQYV
-1323 ELGGIVFTNYASGVI
+1323 EVVGGIVYTNYASGII
-1338 ENFVVSLQN
+1338 ENFVVSLNNEFYITNNSGLICSQN
-1347 EYYVTKSS
+1347 AGIV
-1355 GPICYSNYGQI
+1355 

-1392 SSSSRAHVGAIGYN
+1392 SSSSRAYVGAVGN
-1406 YASGLVEDVFS
+1406 NDTGGLVENVFS
-1417 LINISIETGTDM
+1417 LINISIETGGYM
-1429 FYVGGVAGYNGGI
+1429 ERVGGVAGYNSGI

-1463 TVSTI
+1463 TVSTL

-1482 AVVENLYNISL
+1482 ATVENLYNISL

-1507 KRTRNYASTETIS
+1507 KRARNYAATETIS

-1537 FDVREQLDAGYY
+1537 FDVQEQLDAGYY

-1670 NVKMYKQIIEPEDWA
+1670 NVKMYRQITEPEDWA

-1690 PASNYQLEADLD
+1690 PVSNYQLEADID
-1702 LSDVLTDQLV
+1702 LSKVPTDQLV

-1766 AKVGALYG
+1766 AKVGALCG

-1803 GSLVGQASNTSVTS
+1803 GSLVGQASNTSVTN

-1914 SMVDINSNMGQ
+1914 SMMDINSNMGQ

-1974 VAFDG
+1974 VAFGG

-1991 GTNATVLVTAEE
+1991 GTNATALVTAEE

-2067 ADNQQG
+2067 AANQQG
-2073 SYTLLVNAAT
+2073 SYTLIVNAAT

-2108 DGKDG
+2108 DFKDG

-2165 ANDWVSVMSQ
+2165 ADEWVSVMSE

-2213 SSSGA
+2213 SSSGSGVG
-2218 NYTVK
+2218 YTVK
-2223 GLHYNAVVQS
+2223 GLHYNAVAQS

-2297 GKNNGVIDQVT
+2297 GQNNGVIDRVT
-2308 VQDVKITSDQNGAQ
+2308 VQDVEITSDQNGAQ

-2334 VTHITAEGTEHGTT
+2334 VTHITAEGTKNGTT

-2356 TTPHM
+2356 TTPLM
-2361 ADYSYAVVGKNYT
+2361 ADYSYAVVGKNFT

-2394 VKGNKHVGGI
+2394 VKGNKAVGGI

-2419 DPEDMTKAVRIEGSD
+2419 DPEDQTKAVRIEGSD
-2434 QYVGGIIGKSA
+2434 GYVGGIIGQSA

-2510 YNYRNYVED
+2510 FNYRNYVED
-2519 CRIKGTSNIG
+2519 CRIKGTSKIG
-2529 GIQGQSGAIGEGIRV
+2529 GIQGESGAIGEGIRV
-2544 MGCNIEG
+2544 MGCTIEG
-2551 SGDSVGGIVG
+2551 SGDSVGGIIG
-2561 NHGNDSIRSALVAD
+2561 NHTNDSIRSALVAN

-2589 DSKNPIYAVSVWN
+2589 NSKNPIYAVSVWN

-2634 DLNKAGGAFGEILG
+2634 ELNKAGGAFGEILG
-2648 FNGTDTNASRQRTT
+2648 FNGTETNASKQRTT
-2662 AYNLVIGGTVSAG
+2662 VYNLVIGGTVSAG

-2720 SCTSDAQSDQDT
+2720 SCTSDVQSDQDT

-2739 TPINSVSNLVPGQ
+2739 TPVNSVSNLVPGQ

-2762 GIEKKDGGNDE
+2762 GIEKKDGSNNE

-2779 GVKVIAKSSGN
+2779 GVKVTAKSSGK
-2790 EIYSLKTYL
+2790 EIYPLKTYL

-2811 DSGKYKKNVVAD
+2811 DSGKYKKNVVVD
-2823 IADLKTEAFW
+2823 IEDLKTEAFW
-2833 KNNQSM
+2833 NNNQIM
-2839 NNSNYMIT
+2839 TNSDYMIT

-2854 SADVVTAGKA
+2854 SDDVVTAGKA

-2872 IVQSERGADGLPML
+2872 IVQSERGADGLPIL

-2916 YVTRSLPVFEFP
+2916 YETRSLPVFKFP
-2928 KAGDTDWKGT
+2928 ETGDTNWKGT

-2967 VEASA
+2967 VEAAA
-2972 GAVAQSGTDELVQAD
+2972 GAAAQSGTDELMQAD
-2987 TDPILLTVSD
+2987 ADPILLTVSD

-3074 AKTTASGAADKSG
+3074 AKTTASGAAD
-3087 NAAKTAV
+3087 
-3094 SGAAGNSASAD
+3094 NSASAD

-3127 LDVNGDVWN
+3127 LDVNGDVWD
-3136 LTSRTVEARS
+3136 LASRTVEARS
-3146 VVDRDAMAAKA
+3146 VVDRDAMAEKA

-3168 VAAFSMDDAAGLD
+3168 VAACSMDDVAGLD
-3181 GTDSANGTQDMV
+3181 GTDHANGTQNMV
-3193 DAMKQLADT
+3193 DAMKQLADI

-3381 QGGSN
+3381 KGGSD
-3386 GILGQLRQI
+3386 GILGQLRQM

-3403 DGADTTGNADSKDG
+3403 DGSDTTGTADGKDG
-3417 TASGVDNAEGTD
+3417 TASGVDNTEGTD
-3429 GSGLTGDA
+3429 GTGMTGDA
-3437 DQNSDSAQ
+3437 
-3445 TGGSEQN
+3445 EQN
-3452 RGSDQNGALDQN
+3452 GGL
-3464 SGSDQSKT
+3464 DQSKA
-3472 ADQASDQKDNTD
+3472 ADQVSDQKDGTD
-3484 LADDSDTTTVDGS
+3484 LTDGTDTTAMD
-3497 QNSLG
+3497 
-3502 AASEKK
+3502 
-3508 ASEKKASEKA
+3508 
-3518 DADAEKAD
+3518 
-3526 AQEKDSKNAGN
+3526 
-3537 QEQSGD
+3537 
-3543 KAQTGVQPDS
+3543 
-3553 EKSDAGQTSG
+3553 G
-3563 DSQSNQAS
+3563 DSNLSDN
-3571 GADQTAKD
+3571 ADQKSNSDSTTA
-3579 GQQAQEISQSEKD
+3579 EKD
-3592 QKTGA
+3592 QKDIAEKTDTAANSETEKNTAETLEAEKTEESQAEISETAEAGGEERQDDGQNSENGSKDETNQNVKADQQLEISQGSTSQKTGNNDQVA
-3597 GDKTASDEKS
+3597 TDQKS
-3607 ETGDPTAAG
+3607 ESGNQTDAGQKVESGDQ
-3616 KKSETSDPAVTGEK
+3616 AVTGEK
-3630 SEAGDPAA
+3630 SESGDQAA
-3638 AGQRAEAGDQAVSGQ
+3638 AGQKAESGEQSVAGDEA
-3653 TDADKT
+3653 
-3659 TSAGETTETAADGTK
+3659 AADGTET
-3674 VQQSQAKAKDQLV
+3674 QQSQAKAKDQLV

-3698 VYDVEDFLSGPKSE
+3698 VYDVEDFLSNPKSE
-3712 IATISE
+3712 IATVSE

-3729 NNAADLKAEDTITD
+3729 NNTTDLKAEDTLTD

>member
-119 YNGLFLSDGKAYT
+119 YHGLFLSDGRAYT

-181 LYLDDNMIRAY
+181 LYLDDNVIRAY
-192 CYEDDALVYM
+192 SYEDDALVYM

-262 QRQTADPKVQEAL
+262 ERQTADPKVQEAL

-285 TSGAVGGEVAAP
+285 TSGAAGGEVAAA
-297 ANDEKGLSP
+297 ANGEEGLSP
-306 ENSKNGDGIL
+306 ENNGKGDGIL

-321 DQKGSTSGEGDEGS
+321 DQKGSTNGEGDEGS
-335 GGSRGDIGGG
+335 GGSRGDIGGS

-365 SSSGSSDSGSG
+365 SSSGNSGSGSG
-376 AANGSDNGNGS
+376 AANGSDDGNGS

-415 GSGQGQGTGGEKPN
+415 GSGQGQGNGGEKPN
-429 NPDDKV
+429 PDDKT
-435 FHEPKVTMDAP
+435 FHEPKVTMTAP

-455 SIHIDD
+455 SLHIDD

-480 GRKNLKSDADFKIQ
+480 GRKNLKSDTDFKIQ
-494 NLRPGE
+494 NLRPGK

-549 ATQSISIKNMAL
+549 ATQSISVKNMTL

-566 KDDSDEV
+566 QTEAEEV
-573 LITYANRVKVVVKGY
+573 LLTYANRVKIIVKGY
-588 EDQDGNLGSTLVRKL
+588 EDQDENLGSTLVRKM

-620 GSYDYRVDV
+620 SSYDYRIDV

-647 HTRTCKIAPKA
+647 HTRTCKVMPKA
-658 AMSEMDNQVGSQ
+658 AMVELVNQVGKQ
-670 TVGIQLTNTDKVS
+670 TVGVQLTNTDKVTMS
-683 MTNLRLKIIDLEGKV
+683 NLRLKVTDLDGKV
-698 LPAFAGSDSYYY
+698 LPAFAGNDSYYRS
-710 PLDASASGLQQV
+710 LDANEAGRQNI
-722 DITMLPTGINIVAVV
+722 DITMLPTGINIIAVV

-746 PQANLLTKRE
+746 PQANNKTERE
-756 IGRISLYTAPI
+756 IGRINLYTAPI
-767 SRLGSVYTN
+767 SRLGSVYAD
-776 ITTADVTASSVNMT
+776 ITTANVTASSVDIT
-790 FTIDQDKTLEGLL
+790 FAIDQEKTLEGLL
-803 ELMTQAR
+803 ALMSQAR
-810 VLISAPDGT
+810 VLISDPNGT

-825 ADAGTKVSGVSQSS
+825 VDDGTHLNGVSQSS
-839 ELTSG
+839 ELVSG
-844 KISVGLASNYLFDKE
+844 KINVGLESNYLFDRE
-859 RLSGDGWTKEN
+859 RLSGNGWTKAG
-870 DDSFIIQ
+870 DGSFVIQ
-877 RSNSVSSIPQVK
+877 NSNSVNSIPQVK
-889 ISQPSGKI
+889 VAQPSGAA
-897 CDNPWEALK
+897 CENPWEALK
-906 SGGRVTLSFP
+906 KGGVVTLSFP
-916 RKSDQFAAG
+916 RATEQFSG
-925 SFQSMTQYQIT
+925 SFKSMTKYQVT
-936 VQAVATQAGISHSV
+936 VQAVATQAGINHSV
-950 GYAGNISSFKTL
+950 GYGANVSSFRTI
-962 RQAPEFEYSDAFT
+962 RRAPAFEYDGAFT
-975 IADQYSIY
+975 IADRYSIY
-983 GFRINDPDGT
+983 GFRIDDPDGT
-993 IPGGQVQ
+993 IPGGEVQ
-1000 MRISTNGSV
+1000 MRVSTNGSV
-1009 VMARNLA
+1009 VMARSLA
-1016 TNTPEPE
+1016 TNEDPE
-1023 DLVISD
+1023 DVIITD
-1029 LRQGNTYL
+1029 LRQGSTYL

-1047 GYDSST
+1047 GYDSTT
-1053 QGEKTF
+1053 QEERTF
-1059 SQQFQFTVGEEASG
+1059 SQQFKFTVGEEVSG

-1079 LNNNM
+1079 LSDKDQKMNA
-1084 LSKIQVSMAG
+1084 KIQVAMSG
-1094 NNGAL
+1094 RNSNL
-1099 IDYKYQVQV
+1099 IDNQYHVEI
-1108 YGAAGVDTSN
+1108 YGAAGIDTSN
-1118 TKVLQSLLETWDSD
+1118 EKVLQNRLNTWESTG
-1132 KLPMNMDGFT
+1132 LPQDMTGITHD
-1142 KEYEYQCEKNW
+1142 YEYICDRNW

-1166 QVILDDVSFTTEG
+1166 QVILDDVKFTTE
-1179 EIIAI
+1179 ESIVAY
-1184 TTWKDYT
+1184 TSWEDVKDSSGT
-1191 DSNGKKVDGLCSAMN
+1191 VIEHGLRPAMEAD
-1206 KNKTGKF
+1206 KTGKF
-1213 VVTQDMVKDSN
+1213 VITKDMVKTSDN
-1224 DWVGS
+1224 RVGS
-1229 TVDPFNG
+1229 AAVPFNG
-1236 TLDFQGHTMTTEVV
+1236 TLDFQGHTLTTVNT

-1257 YYGKPM
+1257 YYPAPL
-1263 FSALGSEGV
+1263 FYYTGSEAV
-1272 VENIVY
+1272 VENLVY

-1285 IYDSYSSFYRWTSLV
+1285 VYSSYHTFYRWGAITG
-1300 QWNWGTIRNVKIN
+1300 WNWGTIRNVKLNID
-1313 VNMRGRQYVS
+1313 MSGRQYVNG
-1323 ELGGIVFTNYASGVI
+1323 LGGIVYQNYASGLI
-1338 ENFVVSLQN
+1338 EDFVVSLN
-1347 EYYVTKSS
+1347 HEFYVTSSS
-1355 GPICYSNYGQI
+1355 GVVCSENNGQI

-1380 GITAGSGIYGGN
+1380 GINSGSGIYGGN
-1392 SSSSRAHVGAIGYN
+1392 EKQSHSSVGVVAANRTG
-1406 YASGLVEDVFS
+1406 ALVENVFS
-1417 LINISIETGTDM
+1417 LINVSIEDGTNMIYTGGL
-1429 FYVGGVAGYNGGI
+1429 VGYNVGI

-1448 VGDIYSY
+1448 VGDIYHY
-1455 GYDENQKQ
+1455 GYDADKVQ
-1463 TVSTI
+1463 TASSL
-1468 YRTGGGIVGTKSGS
+1468 YRLSGGIVGNNANGAK
-1482 AVVENLYNISL
+1482 VEGLYNISL
-1493 QPDPIDYGMDVSLT
+1493 QPEPVDYGMDTGLT
-1507 KRTRNYASTETIS
+1507 KRIANYASTETIQ

-1527 YESMF
+1527 YNSVF
-1532 NSSAN
+1532 NASAN
-1537 FDVREQLDAGYY
+1537 FDVRNQLDAGYY
-1549 PKLLMSDVMGGVQDD
+1549 PKLQLSEVMSGVQDD

-1577 YISNVVKEQ
+1577 YISNTVKEQ
-1586 GADWAVVDLYF
+1586 GSDWAIVDLYF
-1597 NNPHLQEIRKLYIEN
+1597 NNPHLQEICAMNIEN
-1612 LTAEILEQHSESS
+1612 LTTEILEQHSESS
-1625 FYVVKVKL
+1625 FYVVRVKL
-1633 TDPKVFRSSYRLTNF
+1633 LNPKTFKSSYRLLNF
-1648 DYRITETSDSTSLGN
+1648 DYRITATSDNTAKGN
-1663 PSEAAVI
+1663 PSESALI
-1670 NVKMYKQIIEPEDWA
+1670 KVKMYKQILDATDWV
-1685 QIGLD
+1685 QIVRD
-1690 PASNYQLEADLD
+1690 PSSNYQLEADLD
-1702 LSDVLTDQLV
+1702 FSKIATDQMV
-1712 VKGSF
+1712 VRGSF

-1733 SGNSAYIFEKV
+1733 SGNAAYIFEKV
-1744 SGGTIKDLNV
+1744 SGGTIQNLNV
-1754 ENLELVVNDSQQ
+1754 ENLNLIVNDSQQ
-1766 AKVGALYG
+1766 AKAGAVYA
-1774 GFIGTAENG
+1774 GFIGRTEETSTLNNIRLSDV
-1783 TTLDHIRLANVTMNG
+1783 TLDG

-1803 GSLVGQASNTSVTS
+1803 GALAGQTSNTTVTN
-1817 CRAEQVVLT
+1817 CRAEQVRLIT
-1826 TASYTGSSLKT
+1826 SSYTGTALRT
-1837 GGLLGSVLDTSVSNC
+1837 GGLIGETLDSAVKSC
-1852 YVSSLNLTA
+1852 YVSSLDLTA
-1861 AQGFA
+1861 IKGFA
-1866 STGIGGLIGSTS
+1866 STGIGGLIGNSS
-1878 GSGTVSKVYAHG
+1878 GSGSVTNVYAHG
-1890 NMKVSFTSV
+1890 SMKVSFTSV
-1899 GGVIGR
+1899 GGAIGR
-1905 SETDVTNAW
+1905 STTDVTNVW
-1914 SMVDINSNMGQ
+1914 TMVDVNSNMGQ
-1925 LGGIVGVM
+1925 LGGVVGVM
-1933 GSGILQNTLAIGDLA
+1933 GSGMIQNTLVIGDLA
-1948 TGNTSNLGRIYGG
+1948 TTSSNELGRIYGG
-1961 TASGSAQITLTNG
+1961 MTSGSALITMTNG
-1974 VAFDG
+1974 IASSNQIF
-1979 QLYGNTTSSVLK
+1979 GNNASDVLQ
-1991 GTNATVLVTAEE
+1991 GTHATALVPKEA
-2003 LETEVPY
+2003 LENVEPY

-2018 GFDITGEAGGYPV
+2018 GFDLMGEASGYQI
-2031 TSGYMPMLMDSDGG
+2031 TSGYMPMLLNTGG
-2045 VLADQTPVLRKD
+2045 EVLENQSPVLRKD
-2057 GRLKITNVNL
+2057 GRLKIINGDL
-2067 ADNQQG
+2067 KANQDG
-2073 SYTLLVNAAT
+2073 SYTLTIEAAT
-2083 GDSSFRLKGVECD
+2083 GKNNSFELKSVECD
-2096 AFELNGSSGVQD
+2096 AFNLGETSGAQRTTESSTF
-2108 DGKDG
+2108 
-2113 IVGQKWVI
+2113 GQMWRITYPK
-2121 RYSDVTLKQYLS
+2121 VTLQQYLS
-2133 TYAVTVVF
+2133 TYTLSVVF
-2141 ENTEGVEQRLSYQ
+2141 EKTENGKLIQQKLSYQ
-2154 LTGNYYRRISN
+2154 LNGNYYRRISS
-2165 ANDWVSVMSQ
+2165 ANEWVTVMSE

-2180 ENFEITN
+2180 ENFEITKD
-2187 NIDLSQVKQSVIE
+2187 IDLSSVAQNVIVDR
-2200 EQNLVNLKINSLR
+2200 NLVNLKINSLR
-2213 SSSGA
+2213 SA
-2218 NYTVK
+2218 NGGSYTIR
-2223 GLHYNAVVQS
+2223 GLKYIAQEES
-2233 EAMIASLSGTME
+2233 ESIIASLAGTVE
-2245 NITFEDISIS
+2245 NVTFENMSIS
-2255 NRSKALGGNNVGLI
+2255 NYERGLGGTNVGLI
-2269 GQNNGTIQNTV
+2269 GQNNGTIQNVT
-2280 FKKIVVDGYSAQ
+2280 FKGIEVKGNSA
-2292 NVGCV
+2292 NHVGCI
-2297 GKNNGVIDQVT
+2297 GQNNGVVQDVT
-2308 VQDVKITSDQNGAQ
+2308 VQDVKITSNKGSAA
-2322 YVGGMV
+2322 YVGGLI

-2334 VTHITAEGTEHGTT
+2334 VSGIVAEGTSSGDN
-2348 YRAHYNGN
+2348 YRTHYTKKGQ
-2356 TTPHM
+2356 PQE
-2361 ADYSYAVVGKNYT
+2361 AEYSYVVNGGNYV
-2374 GGVIGYST
+2374 GGVVGYST
-2382 SGYSDIALKAAY
+2382 SAYSDISLKAAY
-2394 VKGNKHVGGI
+2394 VGGWAYVGGI
-2404 CSWIEAVVAENLTVG
+2404 CSWADVVTVENLSVG
-2419 DPEDMTKAVRIEGSD
+2419 DPDDKRLPVMVTGSSQKVGGVIGSGPSGAGQGVYTYIKDIKLYNSYVIGQDYTGGLLGVSGNWFVQMYDSFVEHATISGNNSVAGICGSSVTSIRIYIEDSKISGVNT
-2434 QYVGGIIGKSA
+2434 VGGIA
-2445 GSAGEGVYSTI
+2445 GSTGPLSSDYG
-2456 KNAKLYNA
+2456 
-2464 FVIGKAYT
+2464 YT
-2472 GGILGGTGKW
+2472 
-2482 YMRSYDSMVVH
+2482 V
-2493 ATINGSE
+2493 
-2500 YVGGIVGNYN
+2500 
-2510 YNYRNYVED
+2510 
-2519 CRIKGTSNIG
+2519 KGCI
-2529 GIQGQSGAIGEGIRV
+2529 
-2544 MGCNIEG
+2544 IEG
-2551 SGDSVGGIVG
+2551 SGNRIGGIVG
-2561 NHGNDSIRSALVAD
+2561 NHNDSAIQNAAIINSIVRGTSS
-2575 CVVKGNQY
+2575 NSQY
-2583 VGGAAG
+2583 VGGLAG
-2589 DSKNPIYAVSVWN
+2589 TATASIYYNDVIN
-2602 TKVSGQSM
+2602 TKVSGGTA
-2610 VGGLAGRAIGYDY
+2610 VGGLAGRAQGNSFYW
-2623 YRCSIDAEVSA
+2623 CSIEADVSA
-2634 DLNKAGGAFGEILG
+2634 SRSKAGGAFGELIG
-2648 FNGTDTNASRQRTT
+2648 FDSTATIGSRQTT
-2662 AYNLVIGGTVSAG
+2662 SAYGLIIGGKVSALT
-2675 SMAGGFAGAYSITP
+2675 MAGGFAGSYSITP
-2689 ALLDMNGN
+2689 ALYDTSGN
-2697 VKNSGTPKL
+2697 LKASGSSKL
-2706 ESNQYYRITLMNQV
+2706 QSSQYHNITLMDQV
-2720 SCTSDAQSDQDT
+2720 ICESDDSDDQNT

-2739 TPINSVSNLVPGQ
+2739 TPNNSVSSLVGGSPDYVP
-2752 EGYTSAIRLN
+2752 EGRLT
-2762 GIEKKDGGNDE
+2762 GIVKSDGSNNE
-2773 GGAVWS
+2773 CGAVWS
-2779 GVKVIAKSSGN
+2779 GVKVVQGSTGD
-2790 EIYSLKTYL
+2790 EIYPLSTYL
-2799 SNDFQSWSDVES
+2799 GNDFTDWSSVTD
-2811 DSGKYKKNVVAD
+2811 DKTANKKNVVIS
-2823 IADLKTEAFW
+2823 IADMKTPYFW
-2833 KNNQSM
+2833 RQQLINDSSVLLVDKE
-2839 NNSNYMIT
+2839 
-2847 GKVSGKY
+2847 SGKY
-2854 SADVVTAGKA
+2854 DSSVVADGKA
-2864 PLFHNNWY
+2864 PMAHCRWRVVL
-2872 IVQSERGADGLPML
+2872 ADR
-2886 DKDGKPTGNYKT
+2886 DADGKPILNADGVPTGNT
-2898 ILAFLDGN
+2898 VSLVSFLDGTRTYKVLEN
-2906 GTYTAIEGGN
+2906 GQ
-2916 YVTRSLPVFEFP
+2916 YVDKPLSVFMLPNS
-2928 KAGDTDWKGT
+2928 GDNPNWKGT

-2972 GAVAQSGTDELVQAD
+2972 GAVAQSGTDELMQAAA
-2987 TDPILLTVSD
+2987 DPILLTVSD

-3074 AKTTASGAADKSG
+3074 AKTTASGAAD
-3087 NAAKTAV
+3087 
-3094 SGAAGNSASAD
+3094 NSASAD

-3111 QGLCEGQ
+3111 QGLCEGK

-3127 LDVNGDVWN
+3127 LDVNGDVWD
-3136 LTSRTVEARS
+3136 LASRTVEARS
-3146 VVDRDAMAAKA
+3146 VVDRDAMAETA

-3168 VAAFSMDDAAGLD
+3168 VAACSMDDAAGLD
-3181 GTDSANGTQDMV
+3181 GTDHANGTQNMV
-3193 DAMKQLADT
+3193 DAMKQLADI

-3226 VKGGEE
+3226 VKDGEE

-3265 GDNRYLSVLTG
+3265 SDNRYLSVLTG

-3403 DGADTTGNADSKDG
+3403 DGADTKGNADSKDG

-3429 GSGLTGDA
+3429 GAGLTGDA
-3437 DQNSDSAQ
+3437 DQNSDAAQ

-3543 KAQTGVQPDS
+3543 KAQTGVQPDA

-3729 NNAADLKAEDTITD
+3729 NNATDLKAEDTITD

>member
-321 DQKGSTSGEGDEGS
+321 DQKGSTSGEGDEGFS
-335 GGSRGDIGGG
+335 GSSGDIGGG

-710 PLDASASGLQQV
+710 PLDASASDLQQV

-825 ADAGTKVSGVSQSS
+825 ADAGTKLSGVSQSS

-859 RLSGDGWTKEN
+859 RLSGDRWTKEN

-906 SGGRVTLSFP
+906 SGGKVTLSFP

-1016 TNTPEPE
+1016 TNTAEPE

-1079 LNNNM
+1079 LNSNM

-1094 NNGAL
+1094 KNGAL

-1118 TKVLQSLLETWDSD
+1118 IKVLQNLLETWDSD
-1132 KLPMNMDGFT
+1132 KLPMNMDGFS
-1142 KEYEYQCEKNW
+1142 KEYKYQCKKNW

-1206 KNKTGKF
+1206 NNKTGKF

-1250 NADGSKT
+1250 NADGSKN
-1257 YYGKPM
+1257 YYAKPM

-1285 IYDSYSSFYRWTSLV
+1285 VYNSYNDFFRWSSIA
-1300 QWNWGTIRNVKIN
+1300 QWNWGTIRNVKVNI
-1313 VNMRGRQYVS
+1313 NMRGRQYV
-1323 ELGGIVFTNYASGVI
+1323 EVVGGIVYTNYASGII
-1338 ENFVVSLQN
+1338 ENFVVSLNNEFYITNNSGLICSQN
-1347 EYYVTKSS
+1347 AGIV
-1355 GPICYSNYGQI
+1355 

-1392 SSSSRAHVGAIGYN
+1392 SSSSRAYVGAVGN
-1406 YASGLVEDVFS
+1406 NDTGGLVENVFS
-1417 LINISIETGTDM
+1417 LINISIETGGYM
-1429 FYVGGVAGYNGGI
+1429 ERVGGVAGYNSGI

-1463 TVSTI
+1463 TVSTL

-1482 AVVENLYNISL
+1482 ATVENLYNISL

-1507 KRTRNYASTETIS
+1507 KRARNYAATETIS

-1537 FDVREQLDAGYY
+1537 FDVQEQLDAGYY

-1670 NVKMYKQIIEPEDWA
+1670 NVKMYRQITEPEDWA

-1690 PASNYQLEADLD
+1690 PVSNYQLEADID
-1702 LSDVLTDQLV
+1702 LSKVPTDQLV

-1766 AKVGALYG
+1766 AKVGALCG

-1803 GSLVGQASNTSVTS
+1803 GSLVGQASNTSVTN

-1991 GTNATVLVTAEE
+1991 GTNATALVTAEE

-2067 ADNQQG
+2067 AANQQG
-2073 SYTLLVNAAT
+2073 SYTLIVNAAT

-2108 DGKDG
+2108 DFKDG

-2165 ANDWVSVMSQ
+2165 ANEWVSVMHE

-2187 NIDLSQVKQSVIE
+2187 NIDLSKVSQSVIE

-2213 SSSGA
+2213 SSSGR

-2223 GLHYNAVVQS
+2223 GLHYNAVAQS

-2245 NITFEDISIS
+2245 NIIFEDISIS

-2297 GKNNGVIDQVT
+2297 GQNNGVIDQVT
-2308 VQDVKITSDQNGAQ
+2308 VRDVEITSDQNGAQ

-2334 VTHITAEGTEHGTT
+2334 VTHITAEGTKNGTT

-2356 TTPHM
+2356 TTPLM
-2361 ADYSYAVVGKNYT
+2361 ADYSYAVVGKDYT

-2404 CSWIEAVVAENLTVG
+2404 CSWIDAVIAENLTVG
-2419 DPEDMTKAVRIEGSD
+2419 DPEDRTKAVRIEGSD

-2500 YVGGIVGNYN
+2500 YVGGIAGNYN
-2510 YNYRNYVED
+2510 FNYRNYVED
-2519 CRIKGTSNIG
+2519 CRIKGTSKIG
-2529 GIQGQSGAIGEGIRV
+2529 GIQGESGAIGEGIRV
-2544 MGCNIEG
+2544 MGCTIEG

-2561 NHGNDSIRSALVAD
+2561 NHTNDSIRSALVAN

-2589 DSKNPIYAVSVWN
+2589 NSKNPIYAVSVWN

-2623 YRCSIDAEVSA
+2623 YWCSIDAEVSA
-2634 DLNKAGGAFGEILG
+2634 ELNKAGGAFGEILG
-2648 FNGTDTNASRQRTT
+2648 FNGTETNASKQRTT
-2662 AYNLVIGGTVSAG
+2662 VYNLVIGGTVSAG

-2720 SCTSDAQSDQDT
+2720 SCTSDVQSDRDT

-2739 TPINSVSNLVPGQ
+2739 TPVNSVSNLVPGQ

-2762 GIEKKDGGNDE
+2762 GIEKKDGSNNE

-2779 GVKVIAKSSGN
+2779 GVKVTAKSSGN
-2790 EIYSLKTYL
+2790 EIYPLKTYL

-2811 DSGKYKKNVVAD
+2811 DSDKYSKNVVVD
-2823 IADLKTEAFW
+2823 IADLETEAFW
-2833 KNNQSM
+2833 KNNQIM

-2847 GKVSGKY
+2847 SKVSGKY

-2872 IVQSERGADGLPML
+2872 VVQSERGADGLPML

-2898 ILAFLDGN
+2898 IVAFLDGN
-2906 GTYTAIEGGN
+2906 ESYTAIEGGN
-2916 YVTRSLPVFEFP
+2916 YVPRSLPVFYFP
-2928 KAGDTDWKGT
+2928 TSGDNPNWKGT

-2967 VEASA
+2967 IEAAA
-2972 GAVAQSGTDELVQAD
+2972 GAAVQNGTDEQVQAD

-3127 LDVNGDVWN
+3127 LDVNGDVWD
-3136 LTSRTVEARS
+3136 LASRTVEARS
-3146 VVDRDAMAAKA
+3146 VVDRDAMAETA

-3168 VAAFSMDDAAGLD
+3168 VAACSMDDAAGLD
-3181 GTDSANGTQDMV
+3181 GTDHANGTQNMV
-3193 DAMKQLADT
+3193 DAMKQLADI

-3366 NSGYKGAQNMIAQYQ
+3366 NSGYKGAQDMIAQYQ
-3381 QGGSN
+3381 KGGSD
-3386 GILGQLRQI
+3386 GILGQLRQM

-3403 DGADTTGNADSKDG
+3403 DGSDTTGTADGKDG
-3417 TASGVDNAEGTD
+3417 TASGVDNTEGTD
-3429 GSGLTGDA
+3429 GTGMTGDA
-3437 DQNSDSAQ
+3437 
-3445 TGGSEQN
+3445 EQN
-3452 RGSDQNGALDQN
+3452 GGL
-3464 SGSDQSKT
+3464 DQSKA
-3472 ADQASDQKDNTD
+3472 ADQVSDQKDGTD
-3484 LADDSDTTTVDGS
+3484 LTDGTDTTAMD
-3497 QNSLG
+3497 
-3502 AASEKK
+3502 
-3508 ASEKKASEKA
+3508 
-3518 DADAEKAD
+3518 
-3526 AQEKDSKNAGN
+3526 
-3537 QEQSGD
+3537 
-3543 KAQTGVQPDS
+3543 
-3553 EKSDAGQTSG
+3553 G
-3563 DSQSNQAS
+3563 DSNLSDN
-3571 GADQTAKD
+3571 ADQKSNSDSTTA
-3579 GQQAQEISQSEKD
+3579 EKD
-3592 QKTGA
+3592 QKDIAEKTDTAANSETEKNTAETLEAEKTEESQAEISETAEAGGEERQDDGQNSENGSKDETNQNVKADQQLEISQGSTSQKTGNNDQVA
-3597 GDKTASDEKS
+3597 TDQKS
-3607 ETGDPTAAG
+3607 ESGNQTDTGQKVESGDQ
-3616 KKSETSDPAVTGEK
+3616 AVTGEK
-3630 SEAGDPAA
+3630 SESGDQAA
-3638 AGQRAEAGDQAVSGQ
+3638 AGQKAESGEQSVAGDEA
-3653 TDADKT
+3653 
-3659 TSAGETTETAADGTK
+3659 AADGTET
-3674 VQQSQAKAKDQLV
+3674 QQSQAKAKDQLV

-3698 VYDVEDFLSGPKSE
+3698 VYDVEDFLSNPKSE
-3712 IATISE
+3712 IATVSE

-3729 NNAADLKAEDTITD
+3729 NNTTDLKAEDTLTD

>member
-119 YNGLFLSDGKAYT
+119 YHGLFLSDGRAYT

-181 LYLDDNMIRAY
+181 LYLDDNVIRAY
-192 CYEDDALVYM
+192 SYEDDALVYM

-241 DMERQD
+241 DMDRQD

-285 TSGAVGGEVAAP
+285 TSGAAGGEVAAA
-297 ANDEKGLSP
+297 ANDEEGLTP
-306 ENSKNGDGIL
+306 ENSGNGDGIL

-321 DQKGSTSGEGDEGS
+321 DQKGSTNGEGDEGS
-335 GGSRGDIGGG
+335 GRSGGDIGGG

-376 AANGSDNGNGS
+376 AANGSDDGNGS
-387 GDGNQDGGNHDGNTS
+387 GDGNQDGGNHDDNTS
-402 GGNGSNGSQNSGN
+402 GGNGSSGSQNSGN

-455 SIHIDD
+455 SLHIDD

-467 RVIIRAYLNGKQG
+467 RVVIRAYLNGKQG

-522 MENIEVKTKDLDT
+522 MENIEVKTKDLET

-549 ATQSISIKNMAL
+549 ATQSISIKNMTL

-588 EDQDGNLGSTLVRKL
+588 EDQDENLGSTLVRKL
-603 RQGEKVDW
+603 RQGEKVSW

-620 GSYDYRVDV
+620 SSYAYRVDV

-683 MTNLRLKIIDLEGKV
+683 MTNLRLKITDLEGKV

-710 PLDASASGLQQV
+710 SLDASASGLQQV

-767 SRLGSVYTN
+767 SRLGSVYAN

-790 FTIDQDKTLEGLL
+790 FTIDQGKTLEGLL

-825 ADAGTKVSGVSQSS
+825 ADAGTKLSGVSQSS

-844 KISVGLASNYLFDKE
+844 KISIGLASNYLFDKE

-906 SGGRVTLSFP
+906 SGGKVTLSFP

-936 VQAVATQAGISHSV
+936 VQAVATQAEISHSV

-1016 TNTPEPE
+1016 TNTAEPE

-1079 LNNNM
+1079 LNNKM

-1118 TKVLQSLLETWDSD
+1118 TKVLQSLMETWDSD

-1142 KEYEYQCEKNW
+1142 KEYEYQCKKNW

-1166 QVILDDVSFTTEG
+1166 QVILDDVSFTTES

-1224 DWVGS
+1224 DWAGS

-1257 YYGKPM
+1257 YYGRPM

-1272 VENIVY
+1272 VENIVC

-1347 EYYVTKSS
+1347 EFYVTQNS
-1355 GPICYSNYGQI
+1355 GPICYANYGQI

-1392 SSSSRAHVGAIGYN
+1392 SSSGRAYVGAVGTN
-1406 YASGLVEDVFS
+1406 NTSGLVEDVFS
-1417 LINISIETGTDM
+1417 LINISIETGNYM
-1429 FYVGGVAGYNGGI
+1429 SYVGGVAGYNSGI

-1463 TVSTI
+1463 TVSTL
-1468 YRTGGGIVGTKSGS
+1468 YRTGGGIVGIKSGS

-1507 KRTRNYASTETIS
+1507 NRTKNYASTETIS

-1670 NVKMYKQIIEPEDWA
+1670 NVKMYRQITEPEDWA

-1690 PASNYQLEADLD
+1690 PVSNYQLEADLD
-1702 LSDVLTDQLV
+1702 LSKVPTDQLV

-1733 SGNSAYIFEKV
+1733 SGNSAYIFEKI

-1766 AKVGALYG
+1766 AKVGALCG
-1774 GFIGTAENG
+1774 GFIGTAENR

-1803 GSLVGQASNTSVTS
+1803 GSLVGQASNTSVTN

-1837 GGLLGSVLDTSVSNC
+1837 GGLLGSALDTSVSNC

-1866 STGIGGLIGSTS
+1866 STGIGGLIGSIS

-1914 SMVDINSNMGQ
+1914 SMMDINSNMGQ

-1974 VAFDG
+1974 VAFSG
-1979 QLYGNTTSSVLK
+1979 QLYGNTTSDVLK
-1991 GTNATVLVTAEE
+1991 GTNATALVTTEE
-2003 LETEVPY
+2003 LETEIPY

-2067 ADNQQG
+2067 AANQQG
-2073 SYTLLVNAAT
+2073 SYTLTVNAAT

-2154 LTGNYYRRISN
+2154 LTGNYYRRISD
-2165 ANDWVSVMSQ
+2165 ANEWVSVMHE

-2187 NIDLSQVKQSVIE
+2187 NIDLSKVSQSVIE

-2213 SSSGA
+2213 SSSG

-2223 GLHYNAVVQS
+2223 GLHYNAVAQS

-2297 GKNNGVIDQVT
+2297 GQNNGVIDQVT
-2308 VQDVKITSDQNGAQ
+2308 VQDVEITSDQNGAQ

-2334 VTHITAEGTEHGTT
+2334 VTHIKAEGTKNGTT

-2356 TTPHM
+2356 TTPLM
-2361 ADYSYAVVGKNYT
+2361 ADYSYAVVGKNFT

-2394 VKGNKHVGGI
+2394 VKGNKAVGGI
-2404 CSWIEAVVAENLTVG
+2404 CSWIDAVIAENLTVG
-2419 DPEDMTKAVRIEGSD
+2419 DPEDQTKAVRIEGSAE
-2434 QYVGGIIGKSA
+2434 YVGGIIGQSA

-2456 KNAKLYNA
+2456 RNAKLYNA
-2464 FVIGKAYT
+2464 FVIGKSYT

-2493 ATINGSE
+2493 ATISGSD

-2529 GIQGQSGAIGEGIRV
+2529 GIQGQSGAIGEGTRV
-2544 MGCNIEG
+2544 MGCTIEG

-2561 NHGNDSIRSALVAD
+2561 SHTNDSIRSALVAN

-2589 DSKNPIYAVSVWN
+2589 NSQNPIYGVSVWN

-2634 DLNKAGGAFGEILG
+2634 ELNKAGGAFGELLG
-2648 FNGTDTNASRQRTT
+2648 FNGTQANASRQRTT
-2662 AYNLVIGGTVSAG
+2662 ANNLVIGGTVSAG

-2720 SCTSDAQSDQDT
+2720 SCTSDVQSDQDT

-2739 TPINSVSNLVPGQ
+2739 TPVNSVSNLVPGQ

-2762 GIEKKDGGNDE
+2762 GIEKKDGSNNE

-2779 GVKVIAKSSGN
+2779 GVKVTAKSSAK
-2790 EIYSLKTYL
+2790 EIYPLKTYL

-2811 DSGKYKKNVVAD
+2811 DSGKYKKNVVVN
-2823 IADLKTEAFW
+2823 IEDLKTEAFW
-2833 KNNQSM
+2833 NNNQIM
-2839 NNSNYMIT
+2839 TNSDYMIT

-2872 IVQSERGADGLPML
+2872 VVQSERGADGLPIL

-2916 YVTRSLPVFEFP
+2916 YATRNLPVFEFP
-2928 KAGDTDWKGT
+2928 KTGDTNWKGT

-2972 GAVAQSGTDELVQAD
+2972 GAAAQSGTDELVQAD

-3066 ADDTTASK
+3066 ADDTTVSK
-3074 AKTTASGAADKSG
+3074 AEAMASGAADKSG
-3087 NAAKTAV
+3087 KAAKAAV

-3105 QEEAVV
+3105 DQEETVV

-3127 LDVNGDVWN
+3127 LDVNGDIWD
-3136 LTSRTVEARS
+3136 LATRTVEEHSA
-3146 VVDRDAMAAKA
+3146 VDRDAMAAKA
-3157 EAVLNVAGGQA
+3157 EAVINVANGQA
-3168 VAAFSMDDAAGLD
+3168 VAAYSMDDAAGLD
-3181 GTDSANGTQDMV
+3181 GTGNADGTQNIIQ
-3193 DAMKQLADT
+3193 AMTQLAEV
-3202 ESQPLYQFQYGDTTL
+3202 ESQPLFQFQYGDTTL

-3226 VKGGEE
+3226 VKNGES
-3232 NTLDSLI
+3232 NTLDSFI

-3251 ELDAVTGA
+3251 ELDTVTGA
-3259 ILADAY
+3259 VLADAY
-3265 GDNRYLSVLTG
+3265 GDNRYLSVLTS

-3305 ASDSRVA
+3305 ESDSRVA
-3312 IGRYKNGTAFAFDYI
+3312 IGRYKNGTAFAFDYM

-3351 KDWIVSKAGSWFGLN
+3351 KDWIVSKTGSWFGLN
-3366 NSGYKGAQNMIAQYQ
+3366 NSGYKGAQDMIAQYQ
-3381 QGGSN
+3381 KGGSD

-3403 DGADTTGNADSKDG
+3403 DGSDTTGTADGKDG
-3417 TASGVDNAEGTD
+3417 TASGVDNTEGTD
-3429 GSGLTGDA
+3429 GTGLTGDA
-3437 DQNSDSAQ
+3437 
-3445 TGGSEQN
+3445 EQN
-3452 RGSDQNGALDQN
+3452 GGLDQ
-3464 SGSDQSKT
+3464 GKV
-3472 ADQASDQKDNTD
+3472 SDQKDNTD
-3484 LADDSDTTTVDGS
+3484 LTDGSDTTAMDGDS
-3497 QNSLG
+3497 NLTDNVEQKSNSDSATEEKNQKDIAEKTDTAANSETEKNTAETLEAEKTEESQAEISETAEAGGEERQDDGQNSENG
-3502 AASEKK
+3502 SKDETNQNV
-3508 ASEKKASEKA
+3508 KA
-3518 DADAEKAD
+3518 D
-3526 AQEKDSKNAGN
+3526 
-3537 QEQSGD
+3537 
-3543 KAQTGVQPDS
+3543 
-3553 EKSDAGQTSG
+3553 
-3563 DSQSNQAS
+3563 
-3571 GADQTAKD
+3571 
-3579 GQQAQEISQSEKD
+3579 QQLEISQGSTSQKTGNNDQVATD
-3592 QKTGA
+3592 QKTESGSQTDTGQKVES
-3597 GDKTASDEKS
+3597 GDQ
-3607 ETGDPTAAG
+3607 
-3616 KKSETSDPAVTGEK
+3616 AVTGEK
-3630 SEAGDPAA
+3630 SESGDQAA
-3638 AGQRAEAGDQAVSGQ
+3638 AGQKAESGEQSVAGDEA
-3653 TDADKT
+3653 
-3659 TSAGETTETAADGTK
+3659 AADGTET
-3674 VQQSQAKAKDQLV
+3674 QQSQAKAKDQLV

-3698 VYDVEDFLSGPKSE
+3698 VYDVEDFLSNPKSE
-3712 IATISE
+3712 IATVSE

-3729 NNAADLKAEDTITD
+3729 NNTTDLKAEDTLTD

>member
-1 MKKILG
+1 MKTILG

-119 YNGLFLSDGKAYT
+119 YHGLFLSDGRAYT

-181 LYLDDNMIRAY
+181 LYLDDNVIRAY
-192 CYEDDALVYM
+192 SYEDDALVYM

-262 QRQTADPKVQEAL
+262 KRQTADPKVQEAL

-285 TSGAVGGEVAAP
+285 TSGAAGGEVAAA
-297 ANDEKGLSP
+297 ANDEKGLTP
-306 ENSKNGDGIL
+306 ENSGNGDGIL

-321 DQKGSTSGEGDEGS
+321 DQKGSTNGEGDEGS
-335 GGSRGDIGGG
+335 GGSSGDIGGG
-345 GDSGGSGGGSNG
+345 GDSSGSGGGSNG

-376 AANGSDNGNGS
+376 AANGSDNGDGS
-387 GDGNQDGGNHDGNTS
+387 GDGNQDGGNHDDNTS
-402 GGNGSNGSQNSGN
+402 GGNGSSGSQNSGN

-455 SIHIDD
+455 SLHIDD

-467 RVIIRAYLNGKQG
+467 RVVIRAYLNGKQG

-522 MENIEVKTKDLDT
+522 MENIEVKTKDLET

-549 ATQSISIKNMAL
+549 TTQSISVKNMTL

-588 EDQDGNLGSTLVRKL
+588 EDQDENLGSTLVRKL
-603 RQGEKVDW
+603 RQGEKVSW

-620 GSYDYRVDV
+620 SSYAYRVDV

-683 MTNLRLKIIDLEGKV
+683 MTNLRLKITDLEGKV

-767 SRLGSVYTN
+767 SRLGSVYAN

-790 FTIDQDKTLEGLL
+790 FTIDQGKTLEGLL

-825 ADAGTKVSGVSQSS
+825 ADSGTKFSGVSQSS

-859 RLSGDGWTKEN
+859 RLSGDRWTKEN

-936 VQAVATQAGISHSV
+936 VQAVATQAEISHSV

-1016 TNTPEPE
+1016 TNTAEPE

-1079 LNNNM
+1079 LNNKM

-1118 TKVLQSLLETWDSD
+1118 TKVLQRLLETWDSD

-1142 KEYEYQCEKNW
+1142 KEYEYQCQKNW

-1257 YYGKPM
+1257 YYGRPM

-1272 VENIVY
+1272 VENIVC

-1347 EYYVTKSS
+1347 EFYVTQNS
-1355 GPICYSNYGQI
+1355 GPICYVNYGQI

-1392 SSSSRAHVGAIGYN
+1392 SSSGRAYVGAIGN
-1406 YASGLVEDVFS
+1406 NNTSGLVEDVFS
-1417 LINISIETGTDM
+1417 LINISIETGNSM
-1429 FYVGGVAGYNGGI
+1429 SYVGGVAGYNSGI

-1463 TVSTI
+1463 TVSTL

-1482 AVVENLYNISL
+1482 ATVENLYNISL

-1507 KRTRNYASTETIS
+1507 NRTKNYASTETIS

-1537 FDVREQLDAGYY
+1537 FDVQEQLDAGYY

-1670 NVKMYKQIIEPEDWA
+1670 NVKMYRQITEPEDWA

-1690 PASNYQLEADLD
+1690 PASNYQLEADID
-1702 LSDVLTDQLV
+1702 LSNVLTDQLV

-1717 TGELDGNGYT
+1717 TGELDGNGHT

-1766 AKVGALYG
+1766 AKVGALCG

-1803 GSLVGQASNTSVTS
+1803 GSLVGQASNTSVTN

-1866 STGIGGLIGSTS
+1866 STGIGGLIGSIS

-1914 SMVDINSNMGQ
+1914 SMMDINSNMGQ

-1974 VAFDG
+1974 VAFGG

-1991 GTNATVLVTAEE
+1991 GTNATALVTAEE

-2018 GFDITGEAGGYPV
+2018 GFDITGEAGGYAV

-2067 ADNQQG
+2067 AANQQG
-2073 SYTLLVNAAT
+2073 SYTLTVNAAT

-2108 DGKDG
+2108 DSEDS

-2165 ANDWVSVMSQ
+2165 ANEWVSVMHE

-2187 NIDLSQVKQSVIE
+2187 NIDLSRVSQSVIE

-2213 SSSGA
+2213 SSSGSGA
-2218 NYTVK
+2218 GYTVK
-2223 GLHYNAVVQS
+2223 GLHYNAVAQS

-2297 GKNNGVIDQVT
+2297 GQNNGVIDQVT
-2308 VQDVKITSDQNGAQ
+2308 VQDVEITSDQNGAQ

-2334 VTHITAEGTEHGTT
+2334 VTHIKAEGTKNGTT

-2356 TTPHM
+2356 TTPLM
-2361 ADYSYAVVGKNYT
+2361 ADYSYAVVGKNFT

-2394 VKGNKHVGGI
+2394 VKGNKAVGGI
-2404 CSWIEAVVAENLTVG
+2404 CSWIDAVIAENLTVG
-2419 DPEDMTKAVRIEGSD
+2419 DPEDQTKAVRIEGSAE
-2434 QYVGGIIGKSA
+2434 YVGGLIGQSA

-2464 FVIGKAYT
+2464 FVIGKSYT

-2482 YMRSYDSMVVH
+2482 YMRSYDSMAVH
-2493 ATINGSE
+2493 ATISGSD

-2544 MGCNIEG
+2544 MGCTIEG

-2561 NHGNDSIRSALVAD
+2561 NHGNDSIRSALVAN

-2589 DSKNPIYAVSVWN
+2589 NSKNSIYGVSVWN

-2634 DLNKAGGAFGEILG
+2634 ELNKAGGAFGEILG
-2648 FNGTDTNASRQRTT
+2648 FNGTDTTASRQRTT

-2720 SCTSDAQSDQDT
+2720 SCTSDVQSDQDT

-2739 TPINSVSNLVPGQ
+2739 TPVNSVSNLVPGQ

-2762 GIEKKDGGNDE
+2762 GIEKKDGSNNE

-2779 GVKVIAKSSGN
+2779 GVKVTAKSSGN
-2790 EIYSLKTYL
+2790 EIYPLKTYL
-2799 SNDFQSWSDVES
+2799 SNDFQSWSDVQS
-2811 DSGKYKKNVVAD
+2811 DSGKYKRNVVVD
-2823 IADLKTEAFW
+2823 IKDLNTEAFW
-2833 KNNQSM
+2833 NNNQIM

-2872 IVQSERGADGLPML
+2872 VVQSERGADGLPVL

-2906 GTYTAIEGGN
+2906 ETYTAIEGGN
-2916 YVTRSLPVFEFP
+2916 YVSKKLPVFYFP
-2928 KAGDTDWKGT
+2928 TSGDTNWKGT

-2967 VEASA
+2967 VEAA
-2972 GAVAQSGTDELVQAD
+2972 TGAAALNETDELVQAD
-2987 TDPILLTVSD
+2987 ADPILLTVSD

-3074 AKTTASGAADKSG
+3074 SKTTASGASGKSG
-3087 NAAKTAV
+3087 NAGKTAV
-3094 SGAAGNSASAD
+3094 SDTAGNSVSAD
-3105 QEEAVV
+3105 QEETVV

-3127 LDVNGDVWN
+3127 LDVNGDVWD
-3136 LTSRTVEARS
+3136 LASRTVEARS

-3168 VAAFSMDDAAGLD
+3168 VAACSMDDAAGLD
-3181 GTDSANGTQDMV
+3181 GTDHANGALDMV
-3193 DAMKQLADT
+3193 DAMKQLADI

-3351 KDWIVSKAGSWFGLN
+3351 KDWIISKAGSWFGLN

-3386 GILGQLRQI
+3386 GILGQLRQM

-3403 DGADTTGNADSKDG
+3403 DGSDTTGTADGKDG
-3417 TASGVDNAEGTD
+3417 TASGVDNTEGTD
-3429 GSGLTGDA
+3429 GTGMTGDA
-3437 DQNSDSAQ
+3437 
-3445 TGGSEQN
+3445 EQN
-3452 RGSDQNGALDQN
+3452 GGL
-3464 SGSDQSKT
+3464 DQSKA
-3472 ADQASDQKDNTD
+3472 ADQVSDQKDGTD
-3484 LADDSDTTTVDGS
+3484 LTDGTDTTAMD
-3497 QNSLG
+3497 
-3502 AASEKK
+3502 
-3508 ASEKKASEKA
+3508 
-3518 DADAEKAD
+3518 
-3526 AQEKDSKNAGN
+3526 
-3537 QEQSGD
+3537 
-3543 KAQTGVQPDS
+3543 
-3553 EKSDAGQTSG
+3553 G
-3563 DSQSNQAS
+3563 DSNLSDN
-3571 GADQTAKD
+3571 ADQKSNSDSTTA
-3579 GQQAQEISQSEKD
+3579 EKD
-3592 QKTGA
+3592 QKDIAEKTDTAANSETEKNTAETLEAEKTEESQAEISETAEAGGEERQDDGQNSENGSKDETNQNVKADQQLEISQGSTSQKTGNNDQVA
-3597 GDKTASDEKS
+3597 TDQKS
-3607 ETGDPTAAG
+3607 ESGNQTDAGQKVESGDQ
-3616 KKSETSDPAVTGEK
+3616 AVTGEK
-3630 SEAGDPAA
+3630 SESGDQAA
-3638 AGQRAEAGDQAVSGQ
+3638 AGQKAESGEQSVAGDEA
-3653 TDADKT
+3653 
-3659 TSAGETTETAADGTK
+3659 AADGTET
-3674 VQQSQAKAKDQLV
+3674 QQSQAKAKDQLV

-3698 VYDVEDFLSGPKSE
+3698 VYDVEDFLSNPKSE
-3712 IATISE
+3712 IATVSE

-3729 NNAADLKAEDTITD
+3729 NNTTDLKAEDTLTD

>member
-119 YNGLFLSDGKAYT
+119 YHGLFLSDGKAYT

-156 GIYQNLQPMKVTS
+156 GIYQNLQPMKVIS

-181 LYLDDNMIRAY
+181 LYLDDNVIRAY

-285 TSGAVGGEVAAP
+285 TSGAAGGEVAAA
-297 ANDEKGLSP
+297 ANDEKGLTP
-306 ENSKNGDGIL
+306 ENSGNGDGIL

-321 DQKGSTSGEGDEGS
+321 DQKGSTNGEGDEGS
-335 GGSRGDIGGG
+335 GGSGGDIGGG

-376 AANGSDNGNGS
+376 AANGSDDGNGS
-387 GDGNQDGGNHDGNTS
+387 GDGNQDGGNHDDNTS
-402 GGNGSNGSQNSGN
+402 GGNGSSGSQNSGN

-455 SIHIDD
+455 SLHIDD

-467 RVIIRAYLNGKQG
+467 RVVIRAYLNGKQG

-522 MENIEVKTKDLDT
+522 MENIEVKTKDLET

-549 ATQSISIKNMAL
+549 ATQSISIKNMTL

-588 EDQDGNLGSTLVRKL
+588 EDQDENLGSTLVRKL
-603 RQGEKVDW
+603 RQGEKVSW

-620 GSYDYRVDV
+620 SSYAYRVDV

-670 TVGIQLTNTDKVS
+670 TVGIQLTNTDKVT
-683 MTNLRLKIIDLEGKV
+683 MTNLRLKITDLEGKV
-698 LPAFAGSDSYYY
+698 LPAFADSNSYYY

-722 DITMLPTGINIVAVV
+722 NITMLPTGINIVAVV

-746 PQANLLTKRE
+746 PQTNLLTKRE

-767 SRLGSVYTN
+767 SRLGSVYAN

-790 FTIDQDKTLEGLL
+790 FTIDQGKTLEGLL

-825 ADAGTKVSGVSQSS
+825 ADTGTKFSGVSQSS

-844 KISVGLASNYLFDKE
+844 KISIGLASYYLFDKE

-906 SGGRVTLSFP
+906 SGGKVTLSFP

-1016 TNTPEPE
+1016 TNTAEPE

-1079 LNNNM
+1079 LNNKM

-1118 TKVLQSLLETWDSD
+1118 TKVLQNLREKWDFD

-1142 KEYEYQCEKNW
+1142 KEYEYQCNKNW

-1224 DWVGS
+1224 DWAGS
-1229 TVDPFNG
+1229 IVDPFNG

-1257 YYGKPM
+1257 YYGRPM

-1272 VENIVY
+1272 VENIVC

-1285 IYDSYSSFYRWTSLV
+1285 IYDSYSSFYRWASLV

-1347 EYYVTKSS
+1347 EFYVTQNS
-1355 GPICYSNYGQI
+1355 GPICYANYGQI

-1392 SSSSRAHVGAIGYN
+1392 SSSGRAYVGAVGN
-1406 YASGLVEDVFS
+1406 NNTSGLVEDVFS
-1417 LINISIETGTDM
+1417 LINISIETGNYM
-1429 FYVGGVAGYNGGI
+1429 SYVGGVAGYNSGI

-1463 TVSTI
+1463 TVSTL

-1482 AVVENLYNISL
+1482 AVVEKLYNISL

-1507 KRTRNYASTETIS
+1507 NRTKNYASTETIS

-1670 NVKMYKQIIEPEDWA
+1670 NVKMYRQITEPEDWA

-1690 PASNYQLEADLD
+1690 PASNYQLEADID
-1702 LSDVLTDQLV
+1702 LSKVPTDQLV

-1733 SGNSAYIFEKV
+1733 SGNSAYIFEKI

-1766 AKVGALYG
+1766 AKVGALCG

-1803 GSLVGQASNTSVTS
+1803 GSLVGQASNTSVTN

-1837 GGLLGSVLDTSVSNC
+1837 GGLLGSALDTSVSNC

-1866 STGIGGLIGSTS
+1866 STGIGGLIGSIS

-1914 SMVDINSNMGQ
+1914 SMMDINSNMGQ

-1974 VAFDG
+1974 VAFGG

-1991 GTNATVLVTAEE
+1991 GTNATALVTAEE

-2018 GFDITGEAGGYPV
+2018 GFDITGEAGGYAV

-2045 VLADQTPVLRKD
+2045 VLADQTPILRKD

-2067 ADNQQG
+2067 AANQQG

-2113 IVGQKWVI
+2113 VGQKWVI

-2165 ANDWVSVMSQ
+2165 ANEWVSVMHE

-2187 NIDLSQVKQSVIE
+2187 NIDLSKVSQSVIE

-2213 SSSGA
+2213 SSSGSGA
-2218 NYTVK
+2218 GYTVK
-2223 GLHYNAVVQS
+2223 GLHYNAVAQS

-2297 GKNNGVIDQVT
+2297 GQNNGVIDQVT
-2308 VQDVKITSDQNGAQ
+2308 VQDVEITSDQNGAQ

-2334 VTHITAEGTEHGTT
+2334 VTHIKAEGTKNGTT

-2356 TTPHM
+2356 TTPLM
-2361 ADYSYAVVGKNYT
+2361 ADYSYAVVGKNFT

-2394 VKGNKHVGGI
+2394 VKGNKAVGGI
-2404 CSWIEAVVAENLTVG
+2404 CSWIDAVIAENLTVG
-2419 DPEDMTKAVRIEGSD
+2419 DPEDQTKAVRIEGSAE
-2434 QYVGGIIGKSA
+2434 YVGGIIGQSA

-2456 KNAKLYNA
+2456 RNAKLYNA
-2464 FVIGKAYT
+2464 FVIGKSYT

-2493 ATINGSE
+2493 ATVSGSD

-2544 MGCNIEG
+2544 MGCTIEG

-2561 NHGNDSIRSALVAD
+2561 NHGNDSIRSALVAN

-2589 DSKNPIYAVSVWN
+2589 NSKNSIYGVSVWN

-2634 DLNKAGGAFGEILG
+2634 ELNKAGGAFGEILG
-2648 FNGTDTNASRQRTT
+2648 FNGTDTHASRQRTT

-2720 SCTSDAQSDQDT
+2720 SCTSDVQSDQDT

-2739 TPINSVSNLVPGQ
+2739 TPVNSVSNLVPGQ

-2762 GIEKKDGGNDE
+2762 GIEKKDGSNNE

-2779 GVKVIAKSSGN
+2779 GVKVTEKSSGD
-2790 EIYSLKTYL
+2790 EIYPLKTYL
-2799 SNDFQSWSDVES
+2799 SNDFQSWSDVNS
-2811 DSGKYKKNVVAD
+2811 DSGKYKGNVVVD
-2823 IADLKTEAFW
+2823 IKDLQTEAFW
-2833 KNNQSM
+2833 NKNQIM

-2854 SADVVTAGKA
+2854 NDDVVTAGKA

-2872 IVQSERGADGLPML
+2872 VVQSERGADGLPVL

-2928 KAGDTDWKGT
+2928 KTGDTNWKGT

-2967 VEASA
+2967 VEAAA
-2972 GAVAQSGTDELVQAD
+2972 GAAAQSGTDELMQAD
-2987 TDPILLTVSD
+2987 ADPILLTVSD

-3074 AKTTASGAADKSG
+3074 AKA
-3087 NAAKTAV
+3087 AV

-3105 QEEAVV
+3105 QEETVV

-3127 LDVNGDVWN
+3127 LDVNGDVWD
-3136 LTSRTVEARS
+3136 LASRTVEARS
-3146 VVDRDAMAAKA
+3146 VVDRDAMAETA

-3181 GTDSANGTQDMV
+3181 GTDHVNGTQDMV
-3193 DAMKQLADT
+3193 DAMKQLADI

-3429 GSGLTGDA
+3429 GAGLTGDA
-3437 DQNSDSAQ
+3437 
-3445 TGGSEQN
+3445 EQN
-3452 RGSDQNGALDQN
+3452 GGLDQ
-3464 SGSDQSKT
+3464 GKV
-3472 ADQASDQKDNTD
+3472 SDQKDNTD
-3484 LADDSDTTTVDGS
+3484 LTDGSDTTAMDGDS
-3497 QNSLG
+3497 NLTDNVEQKSNSDSATEEKNQKDIAEKTDTAANSETEKNTAETLEAEKTEESQAEISETAEAGGEERQDDGQNSENG
-3502 AASEKK
+3502 SKDETNQNV
-3508 ASEKKASEKA
+3508 KA
-3518 DADAEKAD
+3518 D
-3526 AQEKDSKNAGN
+3526 
-3537 QEQSGD
+3537 
-3543 KAQTGVQPDS
+3543 
-3553 EKSDAGQTSG
+3553 
-3563 DSQSNQAS
+3563 
-3571 GADQTAKD
+3571 
-3579 GQQAQEISQSEKD
+3579 QQLEISQGSTS
-3592 QKTGA
+3592 QKTGNNDQVA
-3597 GDKTASDEKS
+3597 TDQKS
-3607 ETGDPTAAG
+3607 ESGNQTDTGQKVESGDQ
-3616 KKSETSDPAVTGEK
+3616 AVTGEK
-3630 SEAGDPAA
+3630 SES
-3638 AGQRAEAGDQAVSGQ
+3638 GDQAVAGQKAESGEQ
-3653 TDADKT
+3653 
-3659 TSAGETTETAADGTK
+3659 SVAGDEAAADGTET
-3674 VQQSQAKAKDQLV
+3674 QQSQAKAKDQLV

-3698 VYDVEDFLSGPKSE
+3698 VYDVEDFLSNPKSE
-3712 IATISE
+3712 IATVSE

-3729 NNAADLKAEDTITD
+3729 NNTTDLKAEDTLTD